1 MTKYV
6 KISVLARETAKK
18 VCRGREQWIRY
29 LDVASRLY
37 KYPFE
42 DQLLIYAQRP
52 DATACASLEMWN
64 ERMFCWV
71 NRGAKGIA
79 LIDGESERPKLRYVF
94 DVSDVHKARRIGKDP
109 FIWHLR
115 EEHKEV
121 VLAELEH
128 IYGSTNDALPFE
140 NRIYEIVERI
150 AEDFYEE
157 AVDEVIDEAANSF
170 LEDLDGDAVAVRFRE
185 MLVQS
190 VSYTILKRCGC
201 DMTEFLDDFT
211 FDYIHEFNT
220 LRTLS
225 VLGSTTSEL
234 CEPVLIRIGRTIA
247 RYDRELLHNKSVAK
261 ENKSTERVIREED
274 FVIGIDSNTG
284 DWFIY
289 DNVTTSNICYCDSEE
304 HAKEHIRWM
313 VANNQFYKTERAVA
327 RHESDIRKE
336 RGLSDSQSDIFGA
349 GRNNADEIRSVAEE
363 LSEKP
368 QEGDLHGTSFER
380 RTADTLPGDTG
391 TGRGEVRGADT
402 EVVEEPNRDGG
413 TETEQS
419 DAVDE
424 RDEPDLSAGGG
435 DRSKGTGLSVAE
447 LEQYAPPAG
456 SPYRQMDLFSLMSE
470 QVGNIAMAQA
480 EMPSERFLFGTI
492 TAGQI
497 EEILRTGGGKENS
510 RKRIYHKYQTGK
522 TPEEMAAFLQ
532 KEYGETGK
540 GFQLGGEQ
548 ISVWF
553 NKDGMYAAHG
563 TSAFEHTE
571 AHLSWSAVESVIRGQ
586 IEAGSYIDSNEAY
599 LADQFVR
606 KELADMLFFYFRDS
620 VGTFPEELGISG
632 YNYPGEH
639 EYIVD
644 MLTQED
650 EVRKVIAQMDRTI
663 QRVEKGELEYRF
675 RLAKDPKELR
685 DDLADLL
692 NERVEFPLSEEVNVV
707 TEDFITADEI
717 DHTLSKG
724 SGFVHGSFRIYDF
737 YHQEHTLKE
746 AADFLKNEY
755 GTGGASHALAGS
767 GHSYKDY
774 DAKGI
779 KLSKGSIF
787 TPDAEVLL
795 SWQVVAKRIG
805 KLIKEDRYLTPAAK
819 EKYIQYKQEQKE
831 KALQQAKEELGSVK
845 DTPEMEESVPVSE
858 SDILQET
865 ESQSPIQSPSD
876 ISAENYVISDME
888 LGVGTA
894 KEKFQRNVEAIR
906 TLETIESEKRPATN
920 EEQEVL
926 SKYVGWG
933 GLADAFDETKS
944 AWAKEYAELKPLL
957 SEEEYISAR
966 ESTLNAH
973 YTSPVIIQEIYRTLQ
988 RMGFTKGNLLEPS
1001 MGIGNFF
1008 GMLPETM
1015 RESHLY
1021 GVELDGL
1028 TGRIARLL
1036 YPKAN
1041 ITVDG
1046 YEKTTFPNDFFDAA
1060 VGNVPFGQYKVADKK
1075 YDKYNFLIHDYF
1087 FGKTLDQ
1094 VRPGGVIAFITSKGT
1109 MDKENPK
1116 VRKYIAQRAELLG
1129 AVRLPN
1135 TAFKANA
1142 GTEVT
1147 SDILF
1152 LQKRDRIVDI
1162 EPDWVHLSQDENGIA
1177 MNSYFVEHPEMVV
1190 GSMEMVSGPYGMEST
1205 CVPDDSLPFDEQLQ
1219 KSLSF
1224 IEGSYEEIELEE
1236 LNEELTAEVIPAVP
1250 EVKNFSYALID
1261 DRLYY
1266 RENSLMRPVEASE
1279 GMLERIKGMVAIR
1292 DCTQELIRLQLED
1305 YPDEQIHSRQKQ
1317 LNDLYDSFAKDYGRI
1332 YSKTNKRAFHQD
1344 SSYCLLCSLEKQ
1356 DEEGNFLG
1364 KADMFT
1370 KRTIKKAEVVTSV
1383 DTASEALA
1391 VSLAEKAA
1399 IDFEYMSELSGK
1411 DEDTLI
1417 DELTGIIFKNPL
1429 SEEWETADAYL
1440 SGNVRSKL
1448 EAAETFAKNEPM
1460 YVVNA
1465 EALKRVQPREL
1476 DASEIE
1482 VRIGATWIEPRFIED
1497 FMREVFETPEHL
1509 LNRDVTKIQ
1518 YSDVTGQWNVKGKNA
1533 DYGNSLVNMTY
1544 GTSRRN
1550 AYQILEDSLNL
1561 KDSRVYDTVIEDGKE
1576 RRVLNKKETTIAA
1589 QKQDAMREAFRDWV
1603 FRDMDR
1609 RNELVSKYNVLFNS
1623 TRPRE
1628 YDGSHLKFP
1637 GMTPDIELKGYQK
1650 NAVAHVLYG
1659 NNTLLAHCVGA
1670 GKTFEMVAAAMES
1683 KRLGLCQKSLFVV
1696 PNHLTEQWAS
1706 DFLRLYPGANIL
1718 AATKKDFQPANRKK
1732 FCSRIAT
1739 GDYDA
1744 VIIGHSQFEKIPLSA
1759 ERQTSI
1765 IERQIAE
1772 ITQSIEEIKAEQGER
1787 YTIKQMEKMRKTLQT
1802 RLDKLNDTSR
1812 KDDVVTFEQL
1822 GVDRLFVDE
1831 SHYYKNL
1838 FLHTKMRN
1846 VAGIAQSEA
1855 QKPSDM
1861 FAKCQYLDELTGGKG
1876 ITFAT
1881 GTPISNSMT
1890 ELYTNMR
1897 YLQYDTLQRMG
1908 LGHFDSWAS
1917 SFGETQTAI
1926 ELAPEGTGYRA
1937 KTRFAKFYNLP
1948 ELIALFKE
1956 CADIQTPDMLNL
1968 PIPKAEYENVVLQP
1982 SEHQK
1987 EMVASLAERAEA
1999 VRDRRVEPHEDN
2011 MLKITNDGRKLAL
2024 DQRLINPLLPDEEHS
2039 KVNVLVQKA
2048 YEIWDRTK
2056 VDKSAQLI
2064 FCDLSTPKTVGK
2076 TIAGDGNDM
2085 LEAEVF
2091 DDVYHDIKRKLVN
2104 RGVPEEEIAFI
2115 HEANTELRK
2124 TELFGKVRSGQV
2136 RFLIGSTQKM
2146 GAGTNVQD
2154 RLVALHHLDVPWR
2167 PSDIEQQE
2175 GRILRQGNRN
2185 DTVSIFRYV
2194 TEGTFDSYSWQVIEN
2209 KQKFISQIM
2218 TSKSPVRSCEDVDE
2232 AALTYAEVKALATGN
2247 PYIKEKMDLDIQ
2259 VSRLKLM
2266 KANHTSQIYRLEDNI
2281 AKNYPK
2287 QIEVLQERIRGFQT
2301 DMETV
2306 RKNLPA
2312 DKDNFSMKVGNRIF
2326 TDKKEAGTAIL
2337 AMCQEMDSLQQTVE
2351 IGEYAGMK
2359 MKVTFDSFN
2368 RKFVMSLKGELS
2380 HNFELGS
2387 DAFGNITRLHNVLD
2401 GMAGE
2406 LSESETKLNNV
2417 THQLETAK
2425 MEVQK
2430 PFPAEE
2436 ELKENMERLAE
2447 LDALLNMDEK
2457 DETPVLENEPTV
2469 TPLGEWLLE
2478 HLLPEFMEEYEMT
2491 EERAR
2496 EVLLDALPEEESEV
2510 VCFSSEQNAESLDS
2524 EEMQKQMSEYM
2535 DGDFYAIPVSDTEY
2549 LIAPKVEQ
2557 DSVIYLRSILSQ
2569 LGDSVLSSPA
2579 MKSHAAYEY
2588 DSGTNRMKPFD
2599 HMRILR
2605 GLCAV
2610 GEERHIYHA
2619 QSREPTETR
2628 TSNLAQVH

>member
-140 NRIYEIVERI
+140 NRIYEIAERI

-201 DMTEFLDDFT
+201 DMTEFADDLT

-247 RYDRELLHNKSVAK
+247 RYDRALLQNRRYIGNHN
-261 ENKSTERVIREED
+261 
-274 FVIGIDSNTG
+274 
-284 DWFIY
+284 
-289 DNVTTSNICYCDSEE
+289 
-304 HAKEHIRWM
+304 H
-313 VANNQFYKTERAVA
+313 TERAVA
-327 RHESDIRKE
+327 GHESDIRKE
-336 RGLSDSQSDIFGA
+336 WRLSDSESDTFGA
-349 GRNNADEIRSVAEE
+349 RRNVADEIRSVAEE

-368 QEGDLHGTSFER
+368 QEGDLHGTSSER

-391 TGRGEVRGADT
+391 TGRGEVRGVDT
-402 EVVEEPNRDGG
+402 AVVEEPDRDGG
-413 TETEQS
+413 TETERS
-419 DAVDE
+419 AAVDE

-435 DRSKGTGLSVAE
+435 DRSEGTGLSVAE
-447 LEQYAPPAG
+447 LEQYEPPAD

-480 EMPSERFLFGTI
+480 EMPSDRFLFGTI

-497 EEILRTGGGKENS
+497 EEILRTGGGKKNS

-522 TPEEMAAFLQ
+522 TPEEMADFLQ

-563 TSAFEHTE
+563 TSAFEDTE
-571 AHLSWSAVESVIRGQ
+571 VHLSWSVVESVIRGQ
-586 IEAGSYIDSNEAY
+586 IEAGSYIDSKEAY

-620 VGTFPEELGISG
+620 VGTFPEELGIRG

-644 MLTQED
+644 MLAKEY

-675 RLAKDPKELR
+675 RLAKDPQELR

-692 NERVEFPLSEEVNVV
+692 NERVEFPLPEDINVV

-724 SGFVHGSFRIYDF
+724 SGFVHGNFRIYDF

-755 GTGGASHALAGS
+755 GTGGTSHALAGS
-767 GHSYKDY
+767 DRSFKDY

-779 KLSKGSIF
+779 KLRKGSIM

-795 SWQVVAKRIG
+795 SWNVVAKRIE
-805 KLIKEDRYLTPAAK
+805 KLMKEDRYLTPAAK
-819 EKYIQYKQEQKE
+819 EKYTQYKQEQKE
-831 KALQQAKEELGSVK
+831 KALQQAKEELDEVIGE
-845 DTPEMEESVPVSE
+845 PEVLLENNASE
-858 SDILQET
+858 
-865 ESQSPIQSPSD
+865 D

-888 LGVGTA
+888 LGVGTT

-944 AWAKEYAELKPLL
+944 AWAKEYAELKTLL

-1021 GVELDGL
+1021 GVELDSL

-1046 YEKTTFPNDFFDAA
+1046 YEKTAFPNDFFDAA

-1205 CVPDDSLPFDEQLQ
+1205 CVPDDSLPFEEQLQ

-1236 LNEELTAEVIPAVP
+1236 LNEELIAEVIPAVP

-1305 YPDEQIHSRQKQ
+1305 YQDEQIHSRQKQ

-1411 DEDTLI
+1411 DKDTLI

-1440 SGNVRSKL
+1440 SGNVRNKL

-1460 YVVNA
+1460 YAVNV

-1509 LNRDVTKIQ
+1509 LNRDVIKIQ

-1533 DYGNSLVNMTY
+1533 DFGNALVNMTY

-1576 RRVLNKKETTIAA
+1576 KRVLNKKETTIAA

-1609 RNELVSKYNVLFNS
+1609 RNELVGKYNVLFNS

-1744 VIIGHSQFEKIPLSA
+1744 VIIRHSQFEKIPLSA
-1759 ERQTSI
+1759 ERQTAI

-1855 QKPSDM
+1855 QKSSDM

-1999 VRDRRVEPHEDN
+1999 VRDRSVEPHEDN

-2039 KVNVLVQKA
+2039 KVNALVQKA

-2056 VDKSAQLI
+2056 ADKSAQLI
-2064 FCDLSTPKTVGK
+2064 FCDLSTPKIVGK
-2076 TIAGDGNDM
+2076 TTAADGEKIV
-2085 LEAEVF
+2085 EAEVF

-2104 RGVPEEEIAFI
+2104 RGVSEEEIAFI

-2287 QIEVLQERIRGFQT
+2287 QIEILQERIRGFQT

-2337 AMCQEMDSLQQTVE
+2337 AMCQEMDSLQQMVE

-2401 GMAGE
+2401 GMAGK
-2406 LSESETKLNNV
+2406 LSEAETKLNNV

-2436 ELKENMERLAE
+2436 ELKEKMERLAE

-2457 DETPVLENEPTV
+2457 GGTPVLENEPTV

-2510 VCFSSEQNAESLDS
+2510 VCFSSEQNAESFDS
-2524 EEMQKQMSEYM
+2524 NEMQKQMAEYM

-2619 QSREPTETR
+2619 RSREPTETR

>member
-140 NRIYEIVERI
+140 NRIYEIAERI

-201 DMTEFLDDFT
+201 DMTEFADDLT

-247 RYDRELLHNKSVAK
+247 RYDRALLQNRRYIGNHN
-261 ENKSTERVIREED
+261 
-274 FVIGIDSNTG
+274 
-284 DWFIY
+284 
-289 DNVTTSNICYCDSEE
+289 
-304 HAKEHIRWM
+304 H
-313 VANNQFYKTERAVA
+313 TERAVA
-327 RHESDIRKE
+327 GHESDIRKE
-336 RGLSDSQSDIFGA
+336 WRLSDSESDTFGA
-349 GRNNADEIRSVAEE
+349 RRNVADEIRSVAEE

-368 QEGDLHGTSFER
+368 QEGDLHGTSSER

-391 TGRGEVRGADT
+391 TGRGEVRGVDT
-402 EVVEEPNRDGG
+402 AVVEEPDRDGG
-413 TETEQS
+413 TETERS
-419 DAVDE
+419 AAVDE

-435 DRSKGTGLSVAE
+435 DRSEGTGLSVAE
-447 LEQYAPPAG
+447 LEQYEPPAD

-480 EMPSERFLFGTI
+480 EMPSDRFLFGTI

-497 EEILRTGGGKENS
+497 EEILRTGGGKKNS

-522 TPEEMAAFLQ
+522 TPEEMADFLQ

-563 TSAFEHTE
+563 TSAFEDTE
-571 AHLSWSAVESVIRGQ
+571 VHLSWSVVESVIRGQ
-586 IEAGSYIDSNEAY
+586 IEAGSYIDSKEAY

-620 VGTFPEELGISG
+620 VGTFPEELGIRG

-644 MLTQED
+644 MLAKEY

-675 RLAKDPKELR
+675 RLAKDPQELR

-692 NERVEFPLSEEVNVV
+692 NERVEFPLPEDINVV

-724 SGFVHGSFRIYDF
+724 SGFVHGNFRIYDF

-755 GTGGASHALAGS
+755 GTGGTSHALAGS
-767 GHSYKDY
+767 DRSFKDY

-779 KLSKGSIF
+779 KLRKGSIM

-795 SWQVVAKRIG
+795 SWNVVAKRIE
-805 KLIKEDRYLTPAAK
+805 KLMKEDRYLTPAAK
-819 EKYIQYKQEQKE
+819 EKYTQYKQEQKE
-831 KALQQAKEELGSVK
+831 KALQQAKEELDEVIGE
-845 DTPEMEESVPVSE
+845 PEVLLENNASE
-858 SDILQET
+858 
-865 ESQSPIQSPSD
+865 D

-888 LGVGTA
+888 LGVGTT

-944 AWAKEYAELKPLL
+944 AWAKEYAELKTLL

-1021 GVELDGL
+1021 GVELDSL

-1046 YEKTTFPNDFFDAA
+1046 YEKTAFPNDFFDAA

-1205 CVPDDSLPFDEQLQ
+1205 CVPDDSLPFEEQLQ

-1236 LNEELTAEVIPAVP
+1236 LNEELIAEVIPAVP

-1279 GMLERIKGMVAIR
+1279 GMLERIQGMVAIR

-1305 YPDEQIHSRQKQ
+1305 YQDEQIHSRQKQ

-1411 DEDTLI
+1411 DKDTLI

-1440 SGNVRSKL
+1440 SGNVRNKL

-1460 YVVNA
+1460 YAVNV

-1509 LNRDVTKIQ
+1509 LNRDVIKIQ

-1533 DYGNSLVNMTY
+1533 DFGNALVNMTY

-1576 RRVLNKKETTIAA
+1576 KRVLNKKETTIAA

-1609 RNELVSKYNVLFNS
+1609 RNELVGKYNVLFNS

-1759 ERQTSI
+1759 ERQTAI

-1855 QKPSDM
+1855 QKSSDM

-1999 VRDRRVEPHEDN
+1999 VRDRSVEPHEDN

-2039 KVNVLVQKA
+2039 KVNALVQKA

-2056 VDKSAQLI
+2056 ADKSAQLI
-2064 FCDLSTPKTVGK
+2064 FCDLSTPKIVGK
-2076 TIAGDGNDM
+2076 TTAADGEKIV
-2085 LEAEVF
+2085 EAEVF

-2104 RGVPEEEIAFI
+2104 RGVSEEEIAFI

-2337 AMCQEMDSLQQTVE
+2337 AMCQEMDSLQQMVE

-2401 GMAGE
+2401 GMAGK
-2406 LSESETKLNNV
+2406 LSEAETKLNNV

-2436 ELKENMERLAE
+2436 ELKEKMERLAE

-2457 DETPVLENEPTV
+2457 GGTPVLENEPTV

-2510 VCFSSEQNAESLDS
+2510 VCFSSEQNAESFDS
-2524 EEMQKQMSEYM
+2524 NEMQKQMAEYM

-2619 QSREPTETR
+2619 RSREPTETR

>member
-1 MTKYV
+1 MTKYI

-94 DVSDVHKARRIGKDP
+94 DVSDVHKAKRIGKDP

-128 IYGSTNDALPFE
+128 IYGSTNASLSFE
-140 NRIYEIVERI
+140 NRIYEIAERI

-201 DMTEFLDDFT
+201 DMTEFADDFT

-247 RYDRELLHNKSVAK
+247 RYDRALLQN
-261 ENKSTERVIREED
+261 RR
-274 FVIGIDSNTG
+274 
-284 DWFIY
+284 Y
-289 DNVTTSNICYCDSEE
+289 TTNYN
-304 HAKEHIRWM
+304 H
-313 VANNQFYKTERAVA
+313 TERAVA
-327 RHESDIRKE
+327 GHESDIRKE

-349 GRNNADEIRSVAEE
+349 GRNDVDEIRSVAEE

-368 QEGDLHGTSFER
+368 QEGDLHGTSSER
-380 RTADTLPGDTG
+380 RTADTLSGDTG

-402 EVVEEPNRDGG
+402 AVVEEPDRDGR
-413 TETEQS
+413 TETERS
-419 DAVDE
+419 AAVDE

-435 DRSKGTGLSVAE
+435 DRSEGTGLSVDE
-447 LEQYAPPAG
+447 LEKYEPPAD

-480 EMPSERFLFGTI
+480 EMPSDRFLFGTI

-522 TPEEMAAFLQ
+522 TPEEMADFLQ

-586 IEAGSYIDSNEAY
+586 IEAGSYIDSNKAY

-606 KELADMLFFYFRDS
+606 KELADMLFFYYRDS
-620 VGTFPEELGISG
+620 VGAFPEKLGFDG
-632 YNYPGEH
+632 YDYPVQH
-639 EYIVD
+639 ERITD
-644 MLTQED
+644 MLSNGED
-650 EVRKVIAQMDRTI
+650 VQRIVEQMNQTLQQADAGEI
-663 QRVEKGELEYRF
+663 QYRF
-675 RLAKDPKELR
+675 RLTKDPKELR

-692 NERVEFPLSEEVNVV
+692 KEKVSYPLPEEVKVAV
-707 TEDFITADEI
+707 EDFITADEI
-717 DHTLSKG
+717 DHTLTRG
-724 SGFVHGSFRIYDF
+724 SGFEHGSFRIYDF

-755 GTGGASHALAGS
+755 GTGGTSHALAGS
-767 GHSYKDY
+767 DRSFKDY

-779 KLSKGSIF
+779 KLRKGSIM

-795 SWQVVAKRIG
+795 SWNIVAKRIE
-805 KLIKEDRYLTPAAK
+805 KLIKEDRYLSAEDK
-819 EKYIQYKQEQKE
+819 VKYAQYKQKQEE
-831 KALQQAKEELGSVK
+831 KALQQAKEELGTVA
-845 DTPEMEESVPVSE
+845 DETEIVSE
-858 SDILQET
+858 EMDNVADESEVVAKESDQDSDEQEIFS
-865 ESQSPIQSPSD
+865 ENNASED

-920 EEQEVL
+920 EEQEAL

-944 AWAKEYAELKPLL
+944 AWAKEYAELKILL

-973 YTSPVIIQEIYRTLQ
+973 YTSPVIIQGIYRTLQ

-1021 GVELDGL
+1021 GVELDSL

-1046 YEKTTFPNDFFDAA
+1046 YEKTAFPNDFFDAA

-1162 EPDWVHLSQDENGIA
+1162 EPDWVHLSQDENGVV
-1177 MNSYFVEHPEMVV
+1177 MNSYFMEHPEMVV

-1205 CVPDDSLPFDEQLQ
+1205 CVPDDSIPFEEQLQ

-1236 LNEELTAEVIPAVP
+1236 LNEELTAEVVPAVP

-1266 RENSLMRPVEASE
+1266 RENSLMRPVEASG

-1292 DCTQELIRLQLED
+1292 DCTRELIRLQLED

-1370 KRTIKKAEVVTSV
+1370 KRTIKKAEVVNSV

-1411 DEDTLI
+1411 DKDTLI

-1440 SGNVRSKL
+1440 SGNVRNKL

-1460 YVVNA
+1460 YAVNV

-1509 LNRDVTKIQ
+1509 LNRDVIKIQ

-1533 DYGNSLVNMTY
+1533 DFGNALVNMTY

-1576 RRVLNKKETTIAA
+1576 KRVLNKKETTIAA

-1623 TRPRE
+1623 NRPRE

-1718 AATKKDFQPANRKK
+1718 AATRKDFQPANRKK

-1759 ERQTSI
+1759 ERQTAI

-1855 QKPSDM
+1855 QKSSDM

-1999 VRDRRVEPHEDN
+1999 VRDRSVEPHEDN

-2039 KVNVLVQKA
+2039 KVNALVQKA

-2056 VDKSAQLI
+2056 ADKSAQLI
-2064 FCDLSTPKTVGK
+2064 FCDLSTPKIVGK
-2076 TIAGDGNDM
+2076 TTAADGEKIV
-2085 LEAEVF
+2085 EAEVF
-2091 DDVYHDIKRKLVN
+2091 DDVYHDIKRKLMN

-2281 AKNYPK
+2281 VKNYPK
-2287 QIEVLQERIRGFQT
+2287 QIEILQERIRGFQT

-2351 IGEYAGMK
+2351 IGEYAGMR

-2401 GMAGE
+2401 GMAGK
-2406 LSESETKLNNV
+2406 LSEAETKLNNV
-2417 THQLETAK
+2417 IHQLETAK

-2436 ELKENMERLAE
+2436 GLKEKMERLAE

-2457 DETPVLENEPTV
+2457 GETPVLENEPMV

-2588 DSGTNRMKPFD
+2588 DSGTNRMKLFD

-2619 QSREPTETR
+2619 KSREPTETR
-2628 TSNLAQVH
+2628 TSNLVQVH

>member
-1 MTKYV
+1 MTKYI

-79 LIDGESERPKLRYVF
+79 LIDGEGERPKLRYVF
-94 DVSDVHKARRIGKDP
+94 DVSDVHKAKRIGKDP

-121 VLAELEH
+121 VLIELEH

-140 NRIYEIVERI
+140 YRIYEIAERI

-201 DMTEFLDDFT
+201 DMTEFDDEFT

-247 RYDRELLHNKSVAK
+247 RYDRALLQNRRYTTNHN
-261 ENKSTERVIREED
+261 
-274 FVIGIDSNTG
+274 
-284 DWFIY
+284 
-289 DNVTTSNICYCDSEE
+289 
-304 HAKEHIRWM
+304 H
-313 VANNQFYKTERAVA
+313 TERAVA
-327 RHESDIRKE
+327 GHESDIRKE
-336 RGLSDSQSDIFGA
+336 RGLSDSQSDTFGA
-349 GRNNADEIRSVAEE
+349 GRNDVDEIRSVAEE

-368 QEGDLHGTSFER
+368 QEGDLHGTSSER
-380 RTADTLPGDTG
+380 RTANTLSGDTG

-402 EVVEEPNRDGG
+402 AVVEEPDRDGG
-413 TETEQS
+413 TETERS
-419 DAVDE
+419 AAVDE

-435 DRSKGTGLSVAE
+435 DRSEGTGLSVAE
-447 LEQYAPPAG
+447 LEQYEPPADR
-456 SPYRQMDLFSLMSE
+456 PYRQMDLFSLRSE

-480 EMPSERFLFGTI
+480 EMPSDRFLFGTI

-586 IEAGSYIDSNEAY
+586 IEAGNYIDSNEAY

-606 KELADMLFFYFRDS
+606 KELADMLFFYYRDS
-620 VGTFPEELGISG
+620 VGAFPEKLGFDG
-632 YNYPGEH
+632 YDYPVQH
-639 EYIVD
+639 ERITD
-644 MLTQED
+644 MLSNGED
-650 EVRKVIAQMDRTI
+650 VQRIVEQMDQTLQQVDAGEI
-663 QRVEKGELEYRF
+663 QYRF
-675 RLAKDPKELR
+675 RLIKDPKELR

-692 NERVEFPLSEEVNVV
+692 KEKVSYPLPEEVKVAV
-707 TEDFITADEI
+707 EDFITADEI
-717 DHTLSKG
+717 DHTLTRG
-724 SGFVHGSFRIYDF
+724 SGFEHGSFRIYDF

-755 GTGGASHALAGS
+755 GTGGTSHALAGS
-767 GHSYKDY
+767 DRSFKDY
-774 DAKGI
+774 DTKGI
-779 KLSKGSIF
+779 KLRKGSIM

-795 SWQVVAKRIG
+795 SWNIVAKRIE
-805 KLIKEDRYLTPAAK
+805 KLMKEDRYLSAEDKVKYAK
-819 EKYIQYKQEQKE
+819 YKQKQEE
-831 KALQQAKEELGSVK
+831 KALQQAKEELGSAV
-845 DTPEMEESVPVSE
+845 D
-858 SDILQET
+858 ET
-865 ESQSPIQSPSD
+865 ESQSPIQNQSD

-944 AWAKEYAELKPLL
+944 AWAKEYAELKTLL

-973 YTSPVIIQEIYRTLQ
+973 YTSPEIIQGIYRTLQ
-988 RMGFTKGNLLEPS
+988 RIGFTKGNLLEPS

-1021 GVELDGL
+1021 GVELDNL

-1036 YPKAN
+1036 YPEAN

-1046 YEKTTFPNDFFDAA
+1046 YEKTSFPNDFFDAA

-1205 CVPDDSLPFDEQLQ
+1205 CVPDDSLPFEEQLQ

-1236 LNEELTAEVIPAVP
+1236 LNEELIAEVIPAVP

-1292 DCTQELIRLQLED
+1292 DCTRELIRLQLED

-1332 YSKTNKRAFHQD
+1332 YSQTNKRAFHQD

-1399 IDFEYMSELSGK
+1399 IDFKYMSELSGK

-1440 SGNVRSKL
+1440 SGNVRNKL

-1460 YVVNA
+1460 YAVNV

-1509 LNRDVTKIQ
+1509 LNRDVIKIQ

-1533 DYGNSLVNMTY
+1533 DFGNALVNMTY

-1576 RRVLNKKETTIAA
+1576 KRVLNKKETTIAA

-1637 GMTPDIELKGYQK
+1637 GMTPDIELKDYQK

-1670 GKTFEMVAAAMES
+1670 GKTFEMVADAMES

-1759 ERQTSI
+1759 ERQTAI

-1855 QKPSDM
+1855 QKSSDM

-1982 SEHQK
+1982 SEQQK

-2039 KVNVLVQKA
+2039 KVNALVQKA

-2056 VDKSAQLI
+2056 ADKSAQLI
-2064 FCDLSTPKTVGK
+2064 FCDLSTPKIVGK
-2076 TIAGDGNDM
+2076 TTAGDGNDM

-2337 AMCQEMDSLQQTVE
+2337 AMCQEMDSLQQMVE

-2368 RKFVMSLKGELS
+2368 RKFVMNLKGELS

-2401 GMAGE
+2401 GMAGK
-2406 LSESETKLNNV
+2406 LSEAETKLNNV

-2430 PFPAEE
+2430 PFSAEE
-2436 ELKENMERLAE
+2436 ELKEKMERLAE

-2457 DETPVLENEPTV
+2457 GETPVLENEPTV

-2569 LGDSVLSSPA
+2569 LGDSVLSSSA

-2605 GLCAV
+2605 GFCAV
-2610 GEERHIYHA
+2610 GEEKHIYHVK
-2619 QSREPTETR
+2619 SREPTETR

>member
-1 MTKYV
+1 MTKYI

-79 LIDGESERPKLRYVF
+79 LIDGEGERPKLRYVF
-94 DVSDVHKARRIGKDP
+94 DVSDVHKAKRIGKDP

-121 VLAELEH
+121 VLIELEH

-140 NRIYEIVERI
+140 CRIYEIAERI

-201 DMTEFLDDFT
+201 DMTEFDDEFT

-247 RYDRELLHNKSVAK
+247 RYDRALLQNRRYTTNHN
-261 ENKSTERVIREED
+261 
-274 FVIGIDSNTG
+274 
-284 DWFIY
+284 
-289 DNVTTSNICYCDSEE
+289 
-304 HAKEHIRWM
+304 H
-313 VANNQFYKTERAVA
+313 TERAVA
-327 RHESDIRKE
+327 GHESDIRKE
-336 RGLSDSQSDIFGA
+336 RGLSDSQSDTFGA
-349 GRNNADEIRSVAEE
+349 GRNDVDEIRSVAEE

-368 QEGDLHGTSFER
+368 QEGDLHGTSSER
-380 RTADTLPGDTG
+380 RTANTLSGDTG

-402 EVVEEPNRDGG
+402 AVVEEPDRDGG
-413 TETEQS
+413 TETERS
-419 DAVDE
+419 AAVDE

-435 DRSKGTGLSVAE
+435 DRSEGTGLSVAE
-447 LEQYAPPAG
+447 LEQYEPPAD

-480 EMPSERFLFGTI
+480 EMPSDRFLFGTI

-522 TPEEMAAFLQ
+522 TPEEMTVFLQ

-586 IEAGSYIDSNEAY
+586 IEAGNYIDSNEAY

-606 KELADMLFFYFRDS
+606 KELADMLFFYYRDS
-620 VGTFPEELGISG
+620 VGAFPEKLGFDG
-632 YNYPGEH
+632 YDYPVQH
-639 EYIVD
+639 ERITD
-644 MLTQED
+644 MLSNGED
-650 EVRKVIAQMDRTI
+650 IQRIVEQMDQTLQQVDAGEI
-663 QRVEKGELEYRF
+663 QYRF
-675 RLAKDPKELR
+675 RLIKDPKELR

-692 NERVEFPLSEEVNVV
+692 KEKFSYPLPEEVKVAV
-707 TEDFITADEI
+707 EDFITADEI
-717 DHTLSKG
+717 DHTLTRG
-724 SGFVHGSFRIYDF
+724 SGFEHGSFRIYDF

-755 GTGGASHALAGS
+755 GTGGTSHALAGS
-767 GHSYKDY
+767 DRSFKDY
-774 DAKGI
+774 DTKGI
-779 KLSKGSIF
+779 KLRKGSIM

-795 SWQVVAKRIG
+795 SWNIVAKRIE
-805 KLIKEDRYLTPAAK
+805 KLMKEDRYLSAEDKVKYAK
-819 EKYIQYKQEQKE
+819 YKQKQEE
-831 KALQQAKEELGSVK
+831 KALQQAKEELGSAV
-845 DTPEMEESVPVSE
+845 D
-858 SDILQET
+858 ET
-865 ESQSPIQSPSD
+865 ESQSPIQNQSD

-944 AWAKEYAELKPLL
+944 AWAKEYAELKTLL

-973 YTSPVIIQEIYRTLQ
+973 YTSPEIIQGIYRTLQ
-988 RMGFTKGNLLEPS
+988 RIGFTKGNLLEPS

-1021 GVELDGL
+1021 GVELDNL

-1036 YPKAN
+1036 YPEAN

-1046 YEKTTFPNDFFDAA
+1046 YEKTSFPNDFFDAA

-1162 EPDWVHLSQDENGIA
+1162 EPDWVHLSQDENGIS

-1205 CVPDDSLPFDEQLQ
+1205 CVPDDSLPFEEQLQ

-1236 LNEELTAEVIPAVP
+1236 LNEELIAEVIPAVP

-1279 GMLERIKGMVAIR
+1279 GMLERIQGMVAIR
-1292 DCTQELIRLQLED
+1292 DCTRELIRLQLED
-1305 YPDEQIHSRQKQ
+1305 YPDEQIHFRQKQ
-1317 LNDLYDSFAKDYGRI
+1317 LNDLYDSFVKDYGRI
-1332 YSKTNKRAFHQD
+1332 YSQTNKRAFHQD

-1399 IDFEYMSELSGK
+1399 IDFKYMSELSGK

-1440 SGNVRSKL
+1440 SGNVRNKL

-1460 YVVNA
+1460 YAVNV

-1509 LNRDVTKIQ
+1509 LNRDVIKIQ

-1533 DYGNSLVNMTY
+1533 DFGNALVNMTY

-1576 RRVLNKKETTIAA
+1576 KRVLNKKETTIAA

-1637 GMTPDIELKGYQK
+1637 GMTPDIELKDYQK

-1670 GKTFEMVAAAMES
+1670 GKTFEMVADAMES

-1759 ERQTSI
+1759 ERQTAI

-1802 RLDKLNDTSR
+1802 RLDKLNDSSR

-1855 QKPSDM
+1855 QKSSDM

-1999 VRDRRVEPHEDN
+1999 VRDRSVEPHEDN

-2039 KVNVLVQKA
+2039 KVNALVQKA

-2056 VDKSAQLI
+2056 ADKSAQLI
-2064 FCDLSTPKTVGK
+2064 FCDLSTPKNVGK
-2076 TIAGDGNDM
+2076 TTAADGEKIV
-2085 LEAEVF
+2085 EAEVF
-2091 DDVYHDIKRKLVN
+2091 DDVYHDIKRKLMN

-2287 QIEVLQERIRGFQT
+2287 QIEVLQERIRGFQA

-2337 AMCQEMDSLQQTVE
+2337 AMCQEMDSLQQMVE
-2351 IGEYAGMK
+2351 IGEYAGMR

-2406 LSESETKLNNV
+2406 LSEAETKLNNV

-2425 MEVQK
+2425 LEVQK

-2436 ELKENMERLAE
+2436 ELKEKMERLAE

-2457 DETPVLENEPTV
+2457 GETPVLENEPTV

-2510 VCFSSEQNAESLDS
+2510 VCFSSEQNTENFDS

>member
-1 MTKYV
+1 MTKYI

-121 VLAELEH
+121 VFAELEH

-140 NRIYEIVERI
+140 YRIYEIAERI

-201 DMTEFLDDFT
+201 DMTEFADDFT

-247 RYDRELLHNKSVAK
+247 RYDRALLKNRRYTGNHN
-261 ENKSTERVIREED
+261 
-274 FVIGIDSNTG
+274 
-284 DWFIY
+284 
-289 DNVTTSNICYCDSEE
+289 
-304 HAKEHIRWM
+304 H
-313 VANNQFYKTERAVA
+313 TERAVA
-327 RHESDIRKE
+327 GHESDIRKE
-336 RGLSDSQSDIFGA
+336 RGLSDSQSDTFRA

-368 QEGDLHGTSFER
+368 QEGDLHGTSSER

-402 EVVEEPNRDGG
+402 EDVEEPDRDGG
-413 TETEQS
+413 NETERS
-419 DAVDE
+419 AAVDE
-424 RDEPDLSAGGG
+424 KDEPDLSAGGG
-435 DRSKGTGLSVAE
+435 DRSEGTGLSVAE
-447 LEQYAPPAG
+447 LEQYEPPAD

-480 EMPSERFLFGTI
+480 EMPSDRFLFGTI

-510 RKRIYHKYQTGK
+510 RKRIYHKYQIGK
-522 TPEEMAAFLQ
+522 TPEEMTAFLQ

-586 IEAGSYIDSNEAY
+586 IEAGNYIDSNEAY
-599 LADQFVR
+599 LAEQFVR

-644 MLTQED
+644 MLAKED

-675 RLAKDPKELR
+675 RLAKDPQELR
-685 DDLADLL
+685 DDLADFL
-692 NERVEFPLSEEVNVV
+692 NERVEFPLPKEVNVV

-717 DHTLSKG
+717 DHTLTRG

-746 AADFLKNEY
+746 TADFLKNEY

-767 GHSYKDY
+767 DHSYKDY

-831 KALQQAKEELGSVK
+831 KALQQAKEELDEVI
-845 DTPEMEESVPVSE
+845 DEPEILSENNVSE
-858 SDILQET
+858 
-865 ESQSPIQSPSD
+865 D

-944 AWAKEYAELKPLL
+944 AWAKEYAELKNLL

-973 YTSPVIIQEIYRTLQ
+973 YTSPVIIQGIYRTLQ

-1021 GVELDGL
+1021 GVELDSL

-1046 YEKTTFPNDFFDAA
+1046 YEKTAFPNDFFDAA

-1135 TAFKANA
+1135 TAFKVNA

-1224 IEGSYEEIELEE
+1224 VKGSYEEIELEE
-1236 LNEELTAEVIPAVP
+1236 LNEELTVEVIPAVP
-1250 EVKNFSYALID
+1250 EVKNFSYALIN

-1292 DCTQELIRLQLED
+1292 DCTRELIRLQLED

-1332 YSKTNKRAFHQD
+1332 FSKTNKRAFHQD

-1411 DEDTLI
+1411 DKDTLI

-1440 SGNVRSKL
+1440 SGNVRNKL

-1460 YVVNA
+1460 YAVNV

-1482 VRIGATWIEPRFIED
+1482 VRIGATWIEPRSIED

-1509 LNRDVTKIQ
+1509 LNRDVIKIQ

-1533 DYGNSLVNMTY
+1533 DFGNALVNMTY

-1576 RRVLNKKETTIAA
+1576 KRVLNKKETTIAA

-1759 ERQTSI
+1759 ERQTAI

-1855 QKPSDM
+1855 QKSSDM

-1897 YLQYDTLQRMG
+1897 YLQYDMLQRMG

-2039 KVNVLVQKA
+2039 KVNALVQKA

-2056 VDKSAQLI
+2056 ADKSAQLI
-2064 FCDLSTPKTVGK
+2064 FCDLSTPKIVGK
-2076 TIAGDGNDM
+2076 TTAADGEKIV
-2085 LEAEVF
+2085 EAEVF
-2091 DDVYHDIKRKLVN
+2091 DDVYHDIAL
-2104 RGVPEEEIAFI
+2104 GFGLSDSAF
-2115 HEANTELRK
+2115 
-2124 TELFGKVRSGQV
+2124 S
-2136 RFLIGSTQKM
+2136 
-2146 GAGTNVQD
+2146 
-2154 RLVALHHLDVPWR
+2154 
-2167 PSDIEQQE
+2167 
-2175 GRILRQGNRN
+2175 IL
-2185 DTVSIFRYV
+2185 
-2194 TEGTFDSYSWQVIEN
+2194 
-2209 KQKFISQIM
+2209 
-2218 TSKSPVRSCEDVDE
+2218 
-2232 AALTYAEVKALATGN
+2232 
-2247 PYIKEKMDLDIQ
+2247 
-2259 VSRLKLM
+2259 
-2266 KANHTSQIYRLEDNI
+2266 
-2281 AKNYPK
+2281 
-2287 QIEVLQERIRGFQT
+2287 
-2301 DMETV
+2301 
-2306 RKNLPA
+2306 
-2312 DKDNFSMKVGNRIF
+2312 
-2326 TDKKEAGTAIL
+2326 
-2337 AMCQEMDSLQQTVE
+2337 
-2351 IGEYAGMK
+2351 
-2359 MKVTFDSFN
+2359 
-2368 RKFVMSLKGELS
+2368 
-2380 HNFELGS
+2380 
-2387 DAFGNITRLHNVLD
+2387 
-2401 GMAGE
+2401 
-2406 LSESETKLNNV
+2406 
-2417 THQLETAK
+2417 
-2425 MEVQK
+2425 
-2430 PFPAEE
+2430 
-2436 ELKENMERLAE
+2436 
-2447 LDALLNMDEK
+2447 
-2457 DETPVLENEPTV
+2457 
-2469 TPLGEWLLE
+2469 
-2478 HLLPEFMEEYEMT
+2478 
-2491 EERAR
+2491 
-2496 EVLLDALPEEESEV
+2496 
-2510 VCFSSEQNAESLDS
+2510 
-2524 EEMQKQMSEYM
+2524 
-2535 DGDFYAIPVSDTEY
+2535 YAICGCTGRRDCLYS
-2549 LIAPKVEQ
+2549 
-2557 DSVIYLRSILSQ
+2557 
-2569 LGDSVLSSPA
+2569 
-2579 MKSHAAYEY
+2579 
-2588 DSGTNRMKPFD
+2588 
-2599 HMRILR
+2599 
-2605 GLCAV
+2605 
-2610 GEERHIYHA
+2610 
-2619 QSREPTETR
+2619 
-2628 TSNLAQVH
+2628 

>member
-1 MTKYV
+1 MTKYI

-140 NRIYEIVERI
+140 NRIYEIAERI

-201 DMTEFLDDFT
+201 DMTEFADDLT

-247 RYDRELLHNKSVAK
+247 RYDRALLQN
-261 ENKSTERVIREED
+261 RRY
-274 FVIGIDSNTG
+274 IGN
-284 DWFIY
+284 Y
-289 DNVTTSNICYCDSEE
+289 N
-304 HAKEHIRWM
+304 H
-313 VANNQFYKTERAVA
+313 TERAVA
-327 RHESDIRKE
+327 GHESDIRKE
-336 RGLSDSQSDIFGA
+336 RRLSDSESDTFGA
-349 GRNNADEIRSVAEE
+349 GRNVADEIRSVAEE

-368 QEGDLHGTSFER
+368 QEGDLHGTSSER

-480 EMPSERFLFGTI
+480 EMPSDRFLFGTI
-492 TAGQI
+492 TAEQI

-510 RKRIYHKYQTGK
+510 RKRIYHKYQIGK
-522 TPEEMAAFLQ
+522 TPEEMTAFLQ

-540 GFQLGGEQ
+540 GFQFGGEQ

-553 NKDGMYAAHG
+553 NQDGMYAAHG

-571 AHLSWSAVESVIRGQ
+571 LHLSWSAVESVIRGQ

-599 LADQFVR
+599 LAEQFVR

-644 MLTQED
+644 MLAKED
-650 EVRKVIAQMDRTI
+650 EVRKVITEMDRTI

-675 RLAKDPKELR
+675 RLAKDPQELR

-692 NERVEFPLSEEVNVV
+692 NEKVEFLLPEEVNVV

-767 GHSYKDY
+767 DRSFKDY

-831 KALQQAKEELGSVK
+831 KALQQAKEELDEVIGE
-845 DTPEMEESVPVSE
+845 PEVLLENNALEN
-858 SDILQET
+858 
-865 ESQSPIQSPSD
+865 

-894 KEKFQRNVEAIR
+894 KEKFQRNVEAIC
-906 TLETIESEKRPATN
+906 TLETIESEKRLATN

-944 AWAKEYAELKPLL
+944 AWAKEYAELKTLL

-1021 GVELDGL
+1021 GVELDSL
-1028 TGRIARLL
+1028 TGRIARLI

-1046 YEKTTFPNDFFDAA
+1046 YEKTAFPNDFFDAA

-1205 CVPDDSLPFDEQLQ
+1205 CVPDDSLPFEEQLQ

-1266 RENSLMRPVEASE
+1266 RENSLMRPVEAFE
-1279 GMLERIKGMVAIR
+1279 GMIERIKGMVAIR
-1292 DCTQELIRLQLED
+1292 DCTRELIRLQLED

-1332 YSKTNKRAFHQD
+1332 FSKTNKRAFHQD
-1344 SSYCLLCSLEKQ
+1344 SSYCLICSLEKQ

-1370 KRTIKKAEVVTSV
+1370 KRTIKKAEVVNSV

-1411 DEDTLI
+1411 DKDTLI

-1440 SGNVRSKL
+1440 SGNVRNKL

-1460 YVVNA
+1460 YAVNV

-1509 LNRDVTKIQ
+1509 LNRDVIKIQ

-1533 DYGNSLVNMTY
+1533 DFGNSLVNMTY

-1576 RRVLNKKETTIAA
+1576 KRVLNKKETTIAA

-1759 ERQTSI
+1759 ERQTAI

-1855 QKPSDM
+1855 QKSSDM

-1926 ELAPEGTGYRA
+1926 ELAPEGYT
-1937 KTRFAKFYNLP
+1937 
-1948 ELIALFKE
+1948 
-1956 CADIQTPDMLNL
+1956 
-1968 PIPKAEYENVVLQP
+1968 
-1982 SEHQK
+1982 
-1987 EMVASLAERAEA
+1987 
-1999 VRDRRVEPHEDN
+1999 
-2011 MLKITNDGRKLAL
+2011 
-2024 DQRLINPLLPDEEHS
+2024 
-2039 KVNVLVQKA
+2039 
-2048 YEIWDRTK
+2048 
-2056 VDKSAQLI
+2056 
-2064 FCDLSTPKTVGK
+2064 
-2076 TIAGDGNDM
+2076 
-2085 LEAEVF
+2085 
-2091 DDVYHDIKRKLVN
+2091 
-2104 RGVPEEEIAFI
+2104 
-2115 HEANTELRK
+2115 
-2124 TELFGKVRSGQV
+2124 
-2136 RFLIGSTQKM
+2136 LIG
-2146 GAGTNVQD
+2146 
-2154 RLVALHHLDVPWR
+2154 R
-2167 PSDIEQQE
+2167 
-2175 GRILRQGNRN
+2175 
-2185 DTVSIFRYV
+2185 
-2194 TEGTFDSYSWQVIEN
+2194 
-2209 KQKFISQIM
+2209 
-2218 TSKSPVRSCEDVDE
+2218 
-2232 AALTYAEVKALATGN
+2232 
-2247 PYIKEKMDLDIQ
+2247 
-2259 VSRLKLM
+2259 
-2266 KANHTSQIYRLEDNI
+2266 
-2281 AKNYPK
+2281 
-2287 QIEVLQERIRGFQT
+2287 
-2301 DMETV
+2301 
-2306 RKNLPA
+2306 
-2312 DKDNFSMKVGNRIF
+2312 
-2326 TDKKEAGTAIL
+2326 
-2337 AMCQEMDSLQQTVE
+2337 
-2351 IGEYAGMK
+2351 
-2359 MKVTFDSFN
+2359 
-2368 RKFVMSLKGELS
+2368 
-2380 HNFELGS
+2380 
-2387 DAFGNITRLHNVLD
+2387 
-2401 GMAGE
+2401 
-2406 LSESETKLNNV
+2406 
-2417 THQLETAK
+2417 
-2425 MEVQK
+2425 
-2430 PFPAEE
+2430 
-2436 ELKENMERLAE
+2436 
-2447 LDALLNMDEK
+2447 
-2457 DETPVLENEPTV
+2457 
-2469 TPLGEWLLE
+2469 
-2478 HLLPEFMEEYEMT
+2478 
-2491 EERAR
+2491 
-2496 EVLLDALPEEESEV
+2496 
-2510 VCFSSEQNAESLDS
+2510 
-2524 EEMQKQMSEYM
+2524 
-2535 DGDFYAIPVSDTEY
+2535 
-2549 LIAPKVEQ
+2549 
-2557 DSVIYLRSILSQ
+2557 
-2569 LGDSVLSSPA
+2569 
-2579 MKSHAAYEY
+2579 
-2588 DSGTNRMKPFD
+2588 
-2599 HMRILR
+2599 
-2605 GLCAV
+2605 
-2610 GEERHIYHA
+2610 
-2619 QSREPTETR
+2619 
-2628 TSNLAQVH
+2628 

>member
-140 NRIYEIVERI
+140 NRIYEIAERI

-201 DMTEFLDDFT
+201 DMTEFADDFT

-247 RYDRELLHNKSVAK
+247 RYDRALLQNRTYTGNHN
-261 ENKSTERVIREED
+261 
-274 FVIGIDSNTG
+274 
-284 DWFIY
+284 
-289 DNVTTSNICYCDSEE
+289 
-304 HAKEHIRWM
+304 H
-313 VANNQFYKTERAVA
+313 TERAVA
-327 RHESDIRKE
+327 GHESDIRKE
-336 RGLSDSQSDIFGA
+336 RRLSDSESDTFGA
-349 GRNNADEIRSVAEE
+349 GRNDADEIRSVAEE

-368 QEGDLHGTSFER
+368 QEGDLHGTSSEW
-380 RTADTLPGDTG
+380 RTDDTLHGDTG
-391 TGRGEVRGADT
+391 TGRGEVRGVDT
-402 EVVEEPNRDGG
+402 EIDEEPDHDGG
-413 TETEQS
+413 TETARS
-419 DAVDE
+419 AAVDE

-435 DRSKGTGLSVAE
+435 DRSEGTGLSVAE
-447 LEQYAPPAG
+447 LEQYEPPAD

-480 EMPSERFLFGTI
+480 EMPSDRFLFGAI
-492 TAGQI
+492 TVEQI
-497 EEILRTGGGKENS
+497 EEILRTGGGKKNS

-522 TPEEMAAFLQ
+522 TPEEMADFLQ

-553 NKDGMYAAHG
+553 NKGGMYAAHG
-563 TSAFEHTE
+563 TSALEHTE
-571 AHLSWSAVESVIRGQ
+571 VHLSWSAVESVIRGQ

-599 LADQFVR
+599 LAEQFVR

-620 VGTFPEELGISG
+620 VGAFPEKLGFDG
-632 YNYPGEH
+632 YDYPVQH
-639 EYIVD
+639 ERITD
-644 MLTQED
+644 MLSNGED
-650 EVRKVIAQMDRTI
+650 VQRIVEQMDQTLQQVDAGEI
-663 QRVEKGELEYRF
+663 QYRF
-675 RLAKDPKELR
+675 RLIKDPKELR

-692 NERVEFPLSEEVNVV
+692 NEKVSYPLPEEVKVAV
-707 TEDFITADEI
+707 EDFITADEI
-717 DHTLSKG
+717 DHTLTRG

-746 AADFLKNEY
+746 TADFLKNEY

-767 GHSYKDY
+767 DHSYKDY

-819 EKYIQYKQEQKE
+819 EKYTQYKQEQKE
-831 KALQQAKEELGSVK
+831 KALQQAKEELDEVIGE
-845 DTPEMEESVPVSE
+845 PEVLLENNVSE
-858 SDILQET
+858 
-865 ESQSPIQSPSD
+865 D

-944 AWAKEYAELKPLL
+944 AWAKEYAELKTLL

-988 RMGFTKGNLLEPS
+988 RIGFTKGNLLEPS

-1021 GVELDGL
+1021 GVELDSL

-1075 YDKYNFLIHDYF
+1075 YDKFNFLIHDYF

-1094 VRPGGVIAFITSKGT
+1094 VRPGGVIAFVTSKGT

-1205 CVPDDSLPFDEQLQ
+1205 CVPDDSLPFEEQLQ

-1224 IEGSYEEIELEE
+1224 VKGSYEEIELEE
-1236 LNEELTAEVIPAVP
+1236 LNEELTVEVIPAVP
-1250 EVKNFSYALID
+1250 EVKNFSYALIN

-1509 LNRDVTKIQ
+1509 LNRDVIKIQ

-1550 AYQILEDSLNL
+1550 AYQILKDSLNL

-1576 RRVLNKKETTIAA
+1576 KRVLNKKETTIAA

-1637 GMTPDIELKGYQK
+1637 GMTPDIELKDYQK

-1759 ERQTSI
+1759 ERQTAI

-1855 QKPSDM
+1855 QKSSDM

-1926 ELAPEGTGYRA
+1926 ELAPEETGYRA

-1999 VRDRRVEPHEDN
+1999 VRDRSVEPHEDN

-2039 KVNVLVQKA
+2039 KVNALVQKA

-2056 VDKSAQLI
+2056 ADKSAQLI
-2064 FCDLSTPKTVGK
+2064 FCDLSTPKIVGK

-2091 DDVYHDIKRKLVN
+2091 DDVYHDIKRKLMN

-2167 PSDIEQQE
+2167 PSDV
-2175 GRILRQGNRN
+2175 GRILRTFKIKKN
-2185 DTVSIFRYV
+2185 VEV
-2194 TEGTFDSYSWQVIEN
+2194 T
-2209 KQKFISQIM
+2209 
-2218 TSKSPVRSCEDVDE
+2218 
-2232 AALTYAEVKALATGN
+2232 
-2247 PYIKEKMDLDIQ
+2247 
-2259 VSRLKLM
+2259 
-2266 KANHTSQIYRLEDNI
+2266 DNGKI
-2281 AKNYPK
+2281 
-2287 QIEVLQERIRGFQT
+2287 II
-2301 DMETV
+2301 
-2306 RKNLPA
+2306 
-2312 DKDNFSMKVGNRIF
+2312 
-2326 TDKKEAGTAIL
+2326 
-2337 AMCQEMDSLQQTVE
+2337 
-2351 IGEYAGMK
+2351 
-2359 MKVTFDSFN
+2359 
-2368 RKFVMSLKGELS
+2368 
-2380 HNFELGS
+2380 
-2387 DAFGNITRLHNVLD
+2387 
-2401 GMAGE
+2401 
-2406 LSESETKLNNV
+2406 
-2417 THQLETAK
+2417 
-2425 MEVQK
+2425 
-2430 PFPAEE
+2430 
-2436 ELKENMERLAE
+2436 
-2447 LDALLNMDEK
+2447 
-2457 DETPVLENEPTV
+2457 
-2469 TPLGEWLLE
+2469 
-2478 HLLPEFMEEYEMT
+2478 
-2491 EERAR
+2491 
-2496 EVLLDALPEEESEV
+2496 
-2510 VCFSSEQNAESLDS
+2510 
-2524 EEMQKQMSEYM
+2524 
-2535 DGDFYAIPVSDTEY
+2535 
-2549 LIAPKVEQ
+2549 
-2557 DSVIYLRSILSQ
+2557 
-2569 LGDSVLSSPA
+2569 
-2579 MKSHAAYEY
+2579 
-2588 DSGTNRMKPFD
+2588 
-2599 HMRILR
+2599 
-2605 GLCAV
+2605 
-2610 GEERHIYHA
+2610 
-2619 QSREPTETR
+2619 
-2628 TSNLAQVH
+2628 

>member
-37 KYPFE
+37 KYHFE

-140 NRIYEIVERI
+140 NRIYEIAERI

-157 AVDEVIDEAANSF
+157 AVDEVIEEAANSF

-201 DMTEFLDDFT
+201 DMTQFADDLT

-247 RYDRELLHNKSVAK
+247 RYDRALLQNRRH
-261 ENKSTERVIREED
+261 T
-274 FVIGIDSNTG
+274 
-284 DWFIY
+284 
-289 DNVTTSNICYCDSEE
+289 
-304 HAKEHIRWM
+304 
-313 VANNQFYKTERAVA
+313 ANNNHIERAVA
-327 RHESDIRKE
+327 GHESDIRKE
-336 RGLSDSQSDIFGA
+336 RGPSDSQSDTFGA

-368 QEGDLHGTSFER
+368 QEGDLHGTSSER
-380 RTADTLPGDTG
+380 RTDDTLHGDTG
-391 TGRGEVRGADT
+391 TGRGEVRGVDT
-402 EVVEEPNRDGG
+402 AVVEEPDRDEG
-413 TETEQS
+413 TETERS
-419 DAVDE
+419 AAVDE

-435 DRSKGTGLSVAE
+435 DRSEGTGLSVAE
-447 LEQYAPPAG
+447 LEQYEPPAD

-480 EMPSERFLFGTI
+480 EMPSDRFLFGTI

-522 TPEEMAAFLQ
+522 TPEEMTAFLQ

-571 AHLSWSAVESVIRGQ
+571 VHLSWSAVESVIRGQ

-599 LADQFVR
+599 LAEQFVR
-606 KELADMLFFYFRDS
+606 KELADMLFFYYRDS
-620 VGTFPEELGISG
+620 VGAFPEKLGFDG
-632 YNYPGEH
+632 YDYPVQH
-639 EYIVD
+639 ERITD
-644 MLTQED
+644 MLSNGED
-650 EVRKVIAQMDRTI
+650 IQRIVEQMDQTLQQVDAGEI
-663 QRVEKGELEYRF
+663 QYRF
-675 RLAKDPKELR
+675 RLIKDPKELR

-692 NERVEFPLSEEVNVV
+692 KEKVSYPLPEEVKVAV
-707 TEDFITADEI
+707 EDFITADEI
-717 DHTLSKG
+717 DHTLTRG
-724 SGFVHGSFRIYDF
+724 SGFEHGSFRIYDF

-746 AADFLKNEY
+746 TADFLKNEY
-755 GTGGASHALAGS
+755 GTGGTSHALAGS
-767 GHSYKDY
+767 DRSFKDY

-779 KLSKGSIF
+779 KLRKGSIM

-795 SWQVVAKRIG
+795 SWNVVAKRIE
-805 KLIKEDRYLTPAAK
+805 KLMKEDRYLSAEDK
-819 EKYIQYKQEQKE
+819 VKYARYKQKQEE
-831 KALQQAKEELGSVK
+831 KALQQAKEELGTVADETEIVSEEMETLSEK
-845 DTPEMEESVPVSE
+845 DISPLEESVPVSE

-865 ESQSPIQSPSD
+865 ESQSPIQNQLD
-876 ISAENYVISDME
+876 ISAQNYVISDME

-944 AWAKEYAELKPLL
+944 AWAKEYAELKTLL

-966 ESTLNAH
+966 ESTLNAY

-988 RMGFTKGNLLEPS
+988 RMGFKKGNLLEPS

-1021 GVELDGL
+1021 GVELDSL

-1046 YEKTTFPNDFFDAA
+1046 YEKTAFPNDFFDAA

-1162 EPDWVHLSQDENGIA
+1162 EPDWVHLSQDKNGIA

-1205 CVPDDSLPFDEQLQ
+1205 CVPDDSLPFEEQLQ

-1224 IEGSYEEIELEE
+1224 VKGSYEEIELEE
-1236 LNEELTAEVIPAVP
+1236 LNEELTVEVIPAVP
-1250 EVKNFSYALID
+1250 EMKNFSYALIN

-1440 SGNVRSKL
+1440 SGNVRNKL
-1448 EAAETFAKNEPM
+1448 EVAETFAKNEPM
-1460 YVVNA
+1460 YAVNV

-1509 LNRDVTKIQ
+1509 LNRDVIKIQ

-1533 DYGNSLVNMTY
+1533 DFGNALVNMTY

-1576 RRVLNKKETTIAA
+1576 KRVLNKKETTIAA

-1718 AATKKDFQPANRKK
+1718 AATRKDFQPANRKK

-1759 ERQTSI
+1759 ERQTAI

-1802 RLDKLNDTSR
+1802 RLDKLNDSSR

-1855 QKPSDM
+1855 QKSSDM

-1999 VRDRRVEPHEDN
+1999 VRDRSVEPHEDN

-2039 KVNVLVQKA
+2039 KVNALVQKA

-2056 VDKSAQLI
+2056 ADKSAQLI
-2064 FCDLSTPKTVGK
+2064 FCDLSTPKIVGK
-2076 TIAGDGNDM
+2076 TTAADGEKIV
-2085 LEAEVF
+2085 EAEVF
-2091 DDVYHDIKRKLVN
+2091 DDVYHDIKRKLMN

-2281 AKNYPK
+2281 TKNYPK
-2287 QIEVLQERIRGFQT
+2287 QIEILQERIRGFQT

-2387 DAFGNITRLHNVLD
+2387 DAFGNITRLHNVLA

-2406 LSESETKLNNV
+2406 LSEAETKLNNV

-2436 ELKENMERLAE
+2436 ELKEKMERLAE

-2457 DETPVLENEPTV
+2457 GGTPVLENEPTV
-2469 TPLGEWLLE
+2469 THLGEWLLE

-2496 EVLLDALPEEESEV
+2496 EVLLDALPEEKSEV

-2549 LIAPKVEQ
+2549 LIVPKVEQ

-2619 QSREPTETR
+2619 RSREPTETR

>member
-1 MTKYV
+1 MTKYI

-140 NRIYEIVERI
+140 YRIYEIAERI

-201 DMTEFLDDFT
+201 DMTEFADNFT

-225 VLGSTTSEL
+225 VLGSITSEL

-247 RYDRELLHNKSVAK
+247 RYDRALLQNRRYTTNHN
-261 ENKSTERVIREED
+261 
-274 FVIGIDSNTG
+274 
-284 DWFIY
+284 
-289 DNVTTSNICYCDSEE
+289 
-304 HAKEHIRWM
+304 H
-313 VANNQFYKTERAVA
+313 TERAVA
-327 RHESDIRKE
+327 GHESGIRKE
-336 RGLSDSQSDIFGA
+336 RGLSDSQSDTFGA

-368 QEGDLHGTSFER
+368 QEGDLHGTSSER
-380 RTADTLPGDTG
+380 TTADTLPGDTG

-402 EVVEEPNRDGG
+402 EVVEEPDRDGG
-413 TETEQS
+413 TETERS
-419 DAVDE
+419 AAVDE

-435 DRSKGTGLSVAE
+435 DRSEGTGLSVAE
-447 LEQYAPPAG
+447 LEQYEPPAE
-456 SPYRQMDLFSLMSE
+456 SPYRQMDLVSLMSE
-470 QVGNIAMAQA
+470 QVGNIAMAHA
-480 EMPSERFLFGTI
+480 EMPSDRFLFGTI

-606 KELADMLFFYFRDS
+606 KELADMLFFYYRDS
-620 VGTFPEELGISG
+620 VGAFPEKLGFDG
-632 YNYPGEH
+632 YDYPVQH
-639 EYIVD
+639 ERITD
-644 MLTQED
+644 MLSNGED
-650 EVRKVIAQMDRTI
+650 VQRIVEQMDQTLQQVDAGEI
-663 QRVEKGELEYRF
+663 QYRF
-675 RLAKDPKELR
+675 RLIKDPKELR

-692 NERVEFPLSEEVNVV
+692 KEKVSYPLPEEVKVAV
-707 TEDFITADEI
+707 EDVITADEI
-717 DHTLSKG
+717 DHTLTRG
-724 SGFVHGSFRIYDF
+724 SGFEHGSFRIYDF

-755 GTGGASHALAGS
+755 GTGGTSHALAGS
-767 GHSYKDY
+767 DRSFKDY

-779 KLSKGSIF
+779 KLRKGSIM

-795 SWQVVAKRIG
+795 SWNIVAKRIE
-805 KLIKEDRYLTPAAK
+805 KLMKEDRYLSA
-819 EKYIQYKQEQKE
+819 EDRVKYAQYKQKQEE
-831 KALQQAKEELGSVK
+831 KALQQAKEELDGGENEPVVANQNAVGEELEVVEVEQNQEIEESEILSQNTELV
-845 DTPEMEESVPVSE
+845 DDISPLEESVPVSE

-865 ESQSPIQSPSD
+865 ESQSPIQNQLD

-944 AWAKEYAELKPLL
+944 VWAKEYAELKALL

-973 YTSPVIIQEIYRTLQ
+973 YTSPVIIQGIYRTLQ
-988 RMGFTKGNLLEPS
+988 RMGITKGNLLEPS

-1021 GVELDGL
+1021 GVELDSL

-1046 YEKTTFPNDFFDAA
+1046 YEKTAFPNDFFDAA

-1152 LQKRDRIVDI
+1152 LQKRDRIVDM

-1224 IEGSYEEIELEE
+1224 VEGSYEEIELEE

-1411 DEDTLI
+1411 DKDTLI

-1440 SGNVRSKL
+1440 SGNVRKKL

-1460 YVVNA
+1460 YAVNV

-1509 LNRDVTKIQ
+1509 LNRDVIKIQ

-1533 DYGNSLVNMTY
+1533 DYGNALVNMTY

-1576 RRVLNKKETTIAA
+1576 KRVLNKKETTIAA
-1589 QKQDAMREAFRDWV
+1589 QKQDAMREAFWDWV

-1759 ERQTSI
+1759 ERQTAI

-1855 QKPSDM
+1855 QKSSDM

-1987 EMVASLAERAEA
+1987 EMVTSLAERAEA

-2039 KVNVLVQKA
+2039 KVNALVQKA

-2056 VDKSAQLI
+2056 ADKSAQLI
-2064 FCDLSTPKTVGK
+2064 FCDLSTPKIVGK
-2076 TIAGDGNDM
+2076 TTAVDGDDM

-2287 QIEVLQERIRGFQT
+2287 QIEVLQERIRGFQA

-2387 DAFGNITRLHNVLD
+2387 DAFGSITRLHNVLD

-2406 LSESETKLNNV
+2406 LSEAETKLNNV

-2425 MEVQK
+2425 LEVQK

-2436 ELKENMERLAE
+2436 ELKEKMERLAE

-2457 DETPVLENEPTV
+2457 GETPVLENEPMV

-2569 LGDSVLSSPA
+2569 LGDTVLSSPA

-2619 QSREPTETR
+2619 RSREPTEAR

>member
-1 MTKYV
+1 MTKYI

-140 NRIYEIVERI
+140 NRIYEIAERI

-157 AVDEVIDEAANSF
+157 AVDEVIEEAANSF
-170 LEDLDGDAVAVRFRE
+170 LEDLDGDAVAVRVRE

-201 DMTEFLDDFT
+201 DMTEFADDLT

-247 RYDRELLHNKSVAK
+247 RYDRALLQNRRYIGNHN
-261 ENKSTERVIREED
+261 
-274 FVIGIDSNTG
+274 
-284 DWFIY
+284 
-289 DNVTTSNICYCDSEE
+289 
-304 HAKEHIRWM
+304 H
-313 VANNQFYKTERAVA
+313 TERAVA
-327 RHESDIRKE
+327 GHESDIRKE
-336 RGLSDSQSDIFGA
+336 RRLSDSESDTFGA
-349 GRNNADEIRSVAEE
+349 GRNVADEIRSVAEE

-368 QEGDLHGTSFER
+368 QEGDLHGTSSER

-391 TGRGEVRGADT
+391 TGRGEVRGVDT
-402 EVVEEPNRDGG
+402 AVVEEPDRDGG
-413 TETEQS
+413 TETERS
-419 DAVDE
+419 AAVDE

-435 DRSKGTGLSVAE
+435 DRSEGTGLSVAE
-447 LEQYAPPAG
+447 LEQYEPPAD

-480 EMPSERFLFGTI
+480 EMPSDRFLFGTI
-492 TAGQI
+492 TAEQI

-510 RKRIYHKYQTGK
+510 RKRIYHKYQIGK
-522 TPEEMAAFLQ
+522 TPEEMTAFLQ

-540 GFQLGGEQ
+540 GFQFGGEQ

-553 NKDGMYAAHG
+553 NQDGMYAAHG

-571 AHLSWSAVESVIRGQ
+571 VHLSWSAVESVIHGQ
-586 IEAGSYIDSNEAY
+586 IEAGSYIDSKEAY

-606 KELADMLFFYFRDS
+606 NELADMLFFYFRDS

-663 QRVEKGELEYRF
+663 QRAEKGELEYRF
-675 RLAKDPKELR
+675 RLAKDPQELR

-692 NERVEFPLSEEVNVV
+692 NERVEFPLPEDINVV

-724 SGFVHGSFRIYDF
+724 SGFVHGNFRIYDF

-746 AADFLKNEY
+746 TADFLKNEY

-767 GHSYKDY
+767 DHSYKDY

-805 KLIKEDRYLTPAAK
+805 KLIKEDRYLTPEAK
-819 EKYIQYKQEQKE
+819 EKYARYKQEQKE
-831 KALQQAKEELGSVK
+831 KALQQAKEELDGVI
-845 DTPEMEESVPVSE
+845 DEPETLLENNASE
-858 SDILQET
+858 
-865 ESQSPIQSPSD
+865 D

-944 AWAKEYAELKPLL
+944 AWAKEYAELKTLL

-1021 GVELDGL
+1021 GVELDSL

-1205 CVPDDSLPFDEQLQ
+1205 CVPDDSLPFEEQLQ

-1236 LNEELTAEVIPAVP
+1236 LNEELIAEVIPAVP

-1279 GMLERIKGMVAIR
+1279 GMLERIQGMVAIR

-1305 YPDEQIHSRQKQ
+1305 YQDEQIHSRQKQ

-1411 DEDTLI
+1411 GEDTLI

-1440 SGNVRSKL
+1440 SGNVRNKL

-1460 YVVNA
+1460 YAVNV

-1509 LNRDVTKIQ
+1509 LNRDVIKIQ

-1576 RRVLNKKETTIAA
+1576 KRVLNKKETTIAA
-1589 QKQDAMREAFRDWV
+1589 QKQDAMRETFRDWV

-1637 GMTPDIELKGYQK
+1637 GMTPDIELKDYQK

-1759 ERQTSI
+1759 ERQTAI

-1855 QKPSDM
+1855 QKSSDM

-1999 VRDRRVEPHEDN
+1999 VRDRRVEPYEDN

-2039 KVNVLVQKA
+2039 KVNALVQKA

-2056 VDKSAQLI
+2056 ADKSAQLI
-2064 FCDLSTPKTVGK
+2064 FCDLSTPKNVGK
-2076 TIAGDGNDM
+2076 TTAADGEKIV
-2085 LEAEVF
+2085 EAEVF
-2091 DDVYHDIKRKLVN
+2091 DDVYHDIKRKLMN

-2287 QIEVLQERIRGFQT
+2287 QIEILQERIRGFQT

-2312 DKDNFSMKVGNRIF
+2312 DKENFSMKVGNRIF

-2337 AMCQEMDSLQQTVE
+2337 AMCQEMDSLQQMVE
-2351 IGEYAGMK
+2351 IGEYAGMR

-2387 DAFGNITRLHNVLD
+2387 DAFGNITRLHNVLG

-2406 LSESETKLNNV
+2406 LSEAETKLNNV

-2436 ELKENMERLAE
+2436 ELKEKMERLAE
-2447 LDALLNMDEK
+2447 LDVLLNMDEK
-2457 DETPVLENEPTV
+2457 GETPVLENEPTV

-2619 QSREPTETR
+2619 RSREPTETR

>member
-1 MTKYV
+1 MTKYI

-140 NRIYEIVERI
+140 YRIYEIAERI

-201 DMTEFLDDFT
+201 DMTEFADNFT

-225 VLGSTTSEL
+225 VLGSITSEL

-247 RYDRELLHNKSVAK
+247 RYDRALLQNRRYTTNHN
-261 ENKSTERVIREED
+261 
-274 FVIGIDSNTG
+274 
-284 DWFIY
+284 
-289 DNVTTSNICYCDSEE
+289 
-304 HAKEHIRWM
+304 H
-313 VANNQFYKTERAVA
+313 TERAVA
-327 RHESDIRKE
+327 GHESGIRKE
-336 RGLSDSQSDIFGA
+336 RGLSDSQSDTFGA

-368 QEGDLHGTSFER
+368 QEGDLHGTSSER
-380 RTADTLPGDTG
+380 TTADTLSGDTG

-402 EVVEEPNRDGG
+402 EVVEEPDRDGG
-413 TETEQS
+413 TETERS
-419 DAVDE
+419 AAVDE

-435 DRSKGTGLSVAE
+435 DRSEGTGLSVAE
-447 LEQYAPPAG
+447 LEQYEPPAE

-470 QVGNIAMAQA
+470 QVGNIAMAHA
-480 EMPSERFLFGTI
+480 EMPSDRFLFGTI

-606 KELADMLFFYFRDS
+606 KELADMLFFYYRDS
-620 VGTFPEELGISG
+620 VGAFPEKLGFDG
-632 YNYPGEH
+632 YDYPVQH
-639 EYIVD
+639 ERITD
-644 MLTQED
+644 MLSNGED
-650 EVRKVIAQMDRTI
+650 VQRIVEQMDQTLQQVDAGEI
-663 QRVEKGELEYRF
+663 QYRF
-675 RLAKDPKELR
+675 RLIKDPKELR

-692 NERVEFPLSEEVNVV
+692 KEKVSYPLPEEVKVAV
-707 TEDFITADEI
+707 EDVITADEI
-717 DHTLSKG
+717 DHTLTRG
-724 SGFVHGSFRIYDF
+724 SGFEHGSFRIYDF

-755 GTGGASHALAGS
+755 GTGGTSHALAGS
-767 GHSYKDY
+767 DRSFKDY

-779 KLSKGSIF
+779 KLRKGSIM

-795 SWQVVAKRIG
+795 SWNIVAKRIE
-805 KLIKEDRYLTPAAK
+805 KLMKEDRYLSA
-819 EKYIQYKQEQKE
+819 EDRVKYAQYKQKQEE
-831 KALQQAKEELGSVK
+831 KALQQAKEELDGGENEPVVANQNAVGEELEVVEVEQNQEIEESEILSQNTELV
-845 DTPEMEESVPVSE
+845 DDISPLEESVPVSE

-865 ESQSPIQSPSD
+865 ESQSPIQNQLD

-944 AWAKEYAELKPLL
+944 VWAKEYAELKALL

-973 YTSPVIIQEIYRTLQ
+973 YTSPVIIQGIYRTLQ
-988 RMGFTKGNLLEPS
+988 RMGITKGNLLEPS

-1021 GVELDGL
+1021 GVELDSL

-1046 YEKTTFPNDFFDAA
+1046 YEKTAFPNDFFDAA

-1152 LQKRDRIVDI
+1152 LQKRDRIVDM

-1224 IEGSYEEIELEE
+1224 VEGSYEEIELEE

-1411 DEDTLI
+1411 DKDTLI

-1440 SGNVRSKL
+1440 SGNVRKKL

-1460 YVVNA
+1460 YAVNV

-1509 LNRDVTKIQ
+1509 LNRDVIKIQ

-1533 DYGNSLVNMTY
+1533 DYGNALVNMTY

-1576 RRVLNKKETTIAA
+1576 KRVLNKKETTIAA

-1759 ERQTSI
+1759 ERQTAI

-1855 QKPSDM
+1855 QKSSDM

-1987 EMVASLAERAEA
+1987 EMVTSLAERAEA

-2039 KVNVLVQKA
+2039 KVNALVQKA

-2056 VDKSAQLI
+2056 ADKSAQLI
-2064 FCDLSTPKTVGK
+2064 FCDLSTPKIVGK
-2076 TIAGDGNDM
+2076 TTAVDGDDM

-2287 QIEVLQERIRGFQT
+2287 QIEVLQERIRGFQA

-2337 AMCQEMDSLQQTVE
+2337 AMCQEMDSLQQMVE
-2351 IGEYAGMK
+2351 IGEYAGMR

-2387 DAFGNITRLHNVLD
+2387 DAFGSITRLHNVLD

-2406 LSESETKLNNV
+2406 LSEAETKLNNV

-2425 MEVQK
+2425 LEVQK

-2436 ELKENMERLAE
+2436 ELKEKMERLAE

-2457 DETPVLENEPTV
+2457 GETPVLENELMV

-2569 LGDSVLSSPA
+2569 LGDTVLSSPA

-2619 QSREPTETR
+2619 RSREPTEAR

>member
-1 MTKYV
+1 MTKYI

-140 NRIYEIVERI
+140 YRIYEIAERI

-201 DMTEFLDDFT
+201 DMTEFADNFT

-225 VLGSTTSEL
+225 VLGSITSEL

-247 RYDRELLHNKSVAK
+247 RYDRALLQNRRYTTNHN
-261 ENKSTERVIREED
+261 
-274 FVIGIDSNTG
+274 
-284 DWFIY
+284 
-289 DNVTTSNICYCDSEE
+289 
-304 HAKEHIRWM
+304 H
-313 VANNQFYKTERAVA
+313 TERAVA
-327 RHESDIRKE
+327 GHESGIRKE
-336 RGLSDSQSDIFGA
+336 RGLSDSQSDTFGA

-368 QEGDLHGTSFER
+368 QEGDLHGTSSER
-380 RTADTLPGDTG
+380 TTADTLSGDTG

-402 EVVEEPNRDGG
+402 EVVEEPDRDGG
-413 TETEQS
+413 TETERS
-419 DAVDE
+419 AAVDE

-435 DRSKGTGLSVAE
+435 DRSEGTGLSVAE
-447 LEQYAPPAG
+447 LEQYEPPAE

-470 QVGNIAMAQA
+470 QVGNIAMAHA
-480 EMPSERFLFGTI
+480 EMPSDRFLFGTI

-606 KELADMLFFYFRDS
+606 KELADMLFFYYRDS
-620 VGTFPEELGISG
+620 VGAFPEKLGFDG
-632 YNYPGEH
+632 YDYPVQH
-639 EYIVD
+639 ERITD
-644 MLTQED
+644 MLSNGED
-650 EVRKVIAQMDRTI
+650 VQRIVEQMDQTLQQVDAGEI
-663 QRVEKGELEYRF
+663 QYRF
-675 RLAKDPKELR
+675 RLIKDPKELR

-692 NERVEFPLSEEVNVV
+692 KEKVSYPLPEEVKVAV
-707 TEDFITADEI
+707 EDVITADEI
-717 DHTLSKG
+717 DHTLTRG
-724 SGFVHGSFRIYDF
+724 SGFEHGSFRIYDF

-755 GTGGASHALAGS
+755 GTGGTSHALAGS
-767 GHSYKDY
+767 DRSFKDY

-779 KLSKGSIF
+779 KLRKGSIM

-795 SWQVVAKRIG
+795 SWNIVAKRIE
-805 KLIKEDRYLTPAAK
+805 KLMKEDRYLSA
-819 EKYIQYKQEQKE
+819 EDRVKYAQYKQKQEE
-831 KALQQAKEELGSVK
+831 KALQQAKEELDGGENEPVVANQNAVGEELEVVEVEQNQEIEESEILSQNTELV
-845 DTPEMEESVPVSE
+845 DDISPLEESVPVSE

-865 ESQSPIQSPSD
+865 ESQSPIQNQLD

-944 AWAKEYAELKPLL
+944 VWAKEYAELKALL

-973 YTSPVIIQEIYRTLQ
+973 YTSPVIIQGIYRTLQ
-988 RMGFTKGNLLEPS
+988 RMGITKGNLLEPS

-1021 GVELDGL
+1021 GVELDSL

-1046 YEKTTFPNDFFDAA
+1046 YEKTAFPNDFFDAA

-1152 LQKRDRIVDI
+1152 LQKRDRIVDM

-1224 IEGSYEEIELEE
+1224 VEGSYEEIELEE

-1411 DEDTLI
+1411 DKDTLI

-1440 SGNVRSKL
+1440 SGNVRKKL

-1460 YVVNA
+1460 YAVNV

-1509 LNRDVTKIQ
+1509 LNRDVIKIQ

-1533 DYGNSLVNMTY
+1533 DYGNALVNMTY

-1576 RRVLNKKETTIAA
+1576 KRVLNKKETTIAA

-1759 ERQTSI
+1759 ERQTAI

-1855 QKPSDM
+1855 QKSSDM

-2039 KVNVLVQKA
+2039 KVNALVQKA

-2056 VDKSAQLI
+2056 ADKSAQLI
-2064 FCDLSTPKTVGK
+2064 FCDLSTPKIVGK
-2076 TIAGDGNDM
+2076 TTAVDGDDM

-2326 TDKKEAGTAIL
+2326 IDKKEAGTAIL
-2337 AMCQEMDSLQQTVE
+2337 AMCQEMDSLQQMVE
-2351 IGEYAGMK
+2351 IGEYAGMR

-2406 LSESETKLNNV
+2406 LSEAETKLNNV

-2425 MEVQK
+2425 LEVQK

-2436 ELKENMERLAE
+2436 ELKEKMERLAE

-2457 DETPVLENEPTV
+2457 GETPVLENEPMV

-2569 LGDSVLSSPA
+2569 LGDTVLSSPA

-2619 QSREPTETR
+2619 RSREPTEAR

>member
-1 MTKYV
+1 
-6 KISVLARETAKK
+6 
-18 VCRGREQWIRY
+18 
-29 LDVASRLY
+29 
-37 KYPFE
+37 
-42 DQLLIYAQRP
+42 
-52 DATACASLEMWN
+52 
-64 ERMFCWV
+64 
-71 NRGAKGIA
+71 
-79 LIDGESERPKLRYVF
+79 
-94 DVSDVHKARRIGKDP
+94 
-109 FIWHLR
+109 
-115 EEHKEV
+115 
-121 VLAELEH
+121 
-128 IYGSTNDALPFE
+128 
-140 NRIYEIVERI
+140 
-150 AEDFYEE
+150 
-157 AVDEVIDEAANSF
+157 
-170 LEDLDGDAVAVRFRE
+170 
-185 MLVQS
+185 
-190 VSYTILKRCGC
+190 
-201 DMTEFLDDFT
+201 
-211 FDYIHEFNT
+211 
-220 LRTLS
+220 
-225 VLGSTTSEL
+225 
-234 CEPVLIRIGRTIA
+234 
-247 RYDRELLHNKSVAK
+247 
-261 ENKSTERVIREED
+261 
-274 FVIGIDSNTG
+274 
-284 DWFIY
+284 
-289 DNVTTSNICYCDSEE
+289 
-304 HAKEHIRWM
+304 
-313 VANNQFYKTERAVA
+313 
-327 RHESDIRKE
+327 
-336 RGLSDSQSDIFGA
+336 
-349 GRNNADEIRSVAEE
+349 
-363 LSEKP
+363 
-368 QEGDLHGTSFER
+368 
-380 RTADTLPGDTG
+380 
-391 TGRGEVRGADT
+391 
-402 EVVEEPNRDGG
+402 
-413 TETEQS
+413 
-419 DAVDE
+419 
-424 RDEPDLSAGGG
+424 
-435 DRSKGTGLSVAE
+435 
-447 LEQYAPPAG
+447 
-456 SPYRQMDLFSLMSE
+456 
-470 QVGNIAMAQA
+470 
-480 EMPSERFLFGTI
+480 
-492 TAGQI
+492 
-497 EEILRTGGGKENS
+497 
-510 RKRIYHKYQTGK
+510 
-522 TPEEMAAFLQ
+522 
-532 KEYGETGK
+532 
-540 GFQLGGEQ
+540 
-548 ISVWF
+548 
-553 NKDGMYAAHG
+553 
-563 TSAFEHTE
+563 
-571 AHLSWSAVESVIRGQ
+571 
-586 IEAGSYIDSNEAY
+586 
-599 LADQFVR
+599 
-606 KELADMLFFYFRDS
+606 MLFFYYRDS
-620 VGTFPEELGISG
+620 VGVFPEKLGFDG
-632 YNYPGEH
+632 YDYPVQH
-639 EYIVD
+639 ERITD
-644 MLTQED
+644 MLSNGED
-650 EVRKVIAQMDRTI
+650 IQRIVEQMDQTLQQVDDGEI
-663 QRVEKGELEYRF
+663 QYRF
-675 RLAKDPKELR
+675 RLIKDPKELR

-692 NERVEFPLSEEVNVV
+692 KEKVSYPLPEKVKVAV
-707 TEDFITADEI
+707 EDFITADEI
-717 DHTLSKG
+717 DHTLTRG
-724 SGFVHGSFRIYDF
+724 SGFEHGSFRIYDF

-755 GTGGASHALAGS
+755 GTGGTSHALAGS
-767 GHSYKDY
+767 DRSFKDY

-779 KLSKGSIF
+779 KLRKGSIM

-795 SWQVVAKRIG
+795 SWNIVAKRIE
-805 KLIKEDRYLTPAAK
+805 KLMKEDRYLSAEDK
-819 EKYIQYKQEQKE
+819 VKYAQYKQKQEE
-831 KALQQAKEELGSVK
+831 KALQQAKEELETVADETEIVSE
-845 DTPEMEESVPVSE
+845 EMETLSEKDISPLEEAVPVSE
-858 SDILQET
+858 SDISQET
-865 ESQSPIQSPSD
+865 EIQLPIQSPSD
-876 ISAENYVISDME
+876 ISAKNYVISDME

-944 AWAKEYAELKPLL
+944 AWAKEYAELKTLL

-1021 GVELDGL
+1021 GVELDSL

-1046 YEKTTFPNDFFDAA
+1046 YEKTAFPNDFFDAA

-1135 TAFKANA
+1135 TVFKANA

-1162 EPDWVHLSQDENGIA
+1162 EPDWVHLSQDKNGMA

-1205 CVPDDSLPFDEQLQ
+1205 CVPDDSIPFEEQLQ

-1417 DELTGIIFKNPL
+1417 DELTSIIFKNPL

-1440 SGNVRSKL
+1440 SGNVRNKL

-1460 YVVNA
+1460 YAVNV

-1509 LNRDVTKIQ
+1509 LNRDVIKIQ
-1518 YSDVTGQWNVKGKNA
+1518 YSNVTGQWNVKGKNA
-1533 DYGNSLVNMTY
+1533 DFGNALVNMTY

-1576 RRVLNKKETTIAA
+1576 KRVLNKKETTIAA

-1759 ERQTSI
+1759 ERQTAI

-1855 QKPSDM
+1855 QKSSDM

-1982 SEHQK
+1982 SEQQK

-2039 KVNVLVQKA
+2039 KVNALVQKA

-2056 VDKSAQLI
+2056 ADKSAQLI
-2064 FCDLSTPKTVGK
+2064 FCDLSTPKIVGK
-2076 TIAGDGNDM
+2076 MTTADAEKIV
-2085 LEAEVF
+2085 EAEVF

-2306 RKNLPA
+2306 RKNLPV

-2351 IGEYAGMK
+2351 IGEYAGMR

-2387 DAFGNITRLHNVLD
+2387 DVFGNITRLHNVLD

-2406 LSESETKLNNV
+2406 LSEAETKLNNV

-2425 MEVQK
+2425 LEVQK
-2430 PFPAEE
+2430 PFPAKE
-2436 ELKENMERLAE
+2436 ELKEKMERLAE

-2457 DETPVLENEPTV
+2457 GETPVLENEPTV

-2510 VCFSSEQNAESLDS
+2510 VCFSSEQNAENFDS
-2524 EEMQKQMSEYM
+2524 EEMQKQMAEYM

-2557 DSVIYLRSILSQ
+2557 ESVIYLRSILSQ

-2610 GEERHIYHA
+2610 GEEKHIYHA
-2619 QSREPTETR
+2619 KSREPTETR

>member
-1 MTKYV
+1 MTKYI

-64 ERMFCWV
+64 ERMFCWI

-140 NRIYEIVERI
+140 NRIYEIAERI

-157 AVDEVIDEAANSF
+157 AVDEVIEEAANSF

-201 DMTEFLDDFT
+201 NMTEFADDFT

-220 LRTLS
+220 IRTLS

-247 RYDRELLHNKSVAK
+247 RYDRALLQNRTYTGNHN
-261 ENKSTERVIREED
+261 
-274 FVIGIDSNTG
+274 
-284 DWFIY
+284 
-289 DNVTTSNICYCDSEE
+289 
-304 HAKEHIRWM
+304 H
-313 VANNQFYKTERAVA
+313 TERAVA
-327 RHESDIRKE
+327 GHESDIRKE
-336 RGLSDSQSDIFGA
+336 RGLSDSQSDTFGA

-368 QEGDLHGTSFER
+368 QEGDLHGTSSER
-380 RTADTLPGDTG
+380 RTDDTLPGDTG
-391 TGRGEVRGADT
+391 TGRGEVRGVDT
-402 EVVEEPNRDGG
+402 AVVEEPDRDGG
-413 TETEQS
+413 TETERS
-419 DAVDE
+419 AAVDE
-424 RDEPDLSAGGG
+424 RDEPDLSTGGG
-435 DRSKGTGLSVAE
+435 DRSEGTGLSVAE
-447 LEQYAPPAG
+447 LEQYEPPAD

-480 EMPSERFLFGTI
+480 EMPSDRFLFGTI

-497 EEILRTGGGKENS
+497 EEILRTGGGKKNS

-553 NKDGMYAAHG
+553 NKGGMYAAHG
-563 TSAFEHTE
+563 TSALEHTE
-571 AHLSWSAVESVIRGQ
+571 VHLSWSAVESVIRGQ

-599 LADQFVR
+599 LAEQFVR
-606 KELADMLFFYFRDS
+606 KEFADMLFFYYRDS
-620 VGTFPEELGISG
+620 VGAFPEKLGVDG
-632 YNYPGEH
+632 YDYPVQH
-639 EYIVD
+639 ERITD
-644 MLTQED
+644 MLSNGED
-650 EVRKVIAQMDRTI
+650 VQRIVEQMNQTLQQADAGEI
-663 QRVEKGELEYRF
+663 QYRF
-675 RLAKDPKELR
+675 RLTKDPKELR

-692 NERVEFPLSEEVNVV
+692 NEKVSYPLPEEVKVAV
-707 TEDFITADEI
+707 DDFITADEI
-717 DHTLSKG
+717 DHTLARG
-724 SGFVHGSFRIYDF
+724 SGFEHGSFRIYDF
-737 YHQEHTLKE
+737 YQQEHTLKE

-767 GHSYKDY
+767 DRSFKDY

-779 KLSKGSIF
+779 KLRKGSIM

-795 SWQVVAKRIG
+795 SWNIVAKRIE
-805 KLIKEDRYLTPAAK
+805 KLMKEDRYLSAEDKVKYAK
-819 EKYIQYKQEQKE
+819 YKQKQEE
-831 KALQQAKEELGSVK
+831 KAMQQAKEELDGGENEPVVANQNAVGEELEVVEAEQNQEIEETEIILQNTELVDDIS
-845 DTPEMEESVPVSE
+845 PLEESVPVSE

-865 ESQSPIQSPSD
+865 ESQSPIQNQSD

-944 AWAKEYAELKPLL
+944 AWAKEYAELEKLL

-973 YTSPVIIQEIYRTLQ
+973 YTSPEIIQEIYRTLQ
-988 RMGFTKGNLLEPS
+988 RIGFTKGNLLEPS

-1015 RESHLY
+1015 QESHLY
-1021 GVELDGL
+1021 GVELDSL

-1046 YEKTTFPNDFFDAA
+1046 YEKTAFPNDFFDAA

-1162 EPDWVHLSQDENGIA
+1162 EPDWVHLSQDENGIS

-1205 CVPDDSLPFDEQLQ
+1205 CVPDDSLPFEEQLQ

-1236 LNEELTAEVIPAVP
+1236 LNEELIAEVIPAVP

-1266 RENSLMRPVEASE
+1266 RENSLMRPVEASG

-1292 DCTQELIRLQLED
+1292 DCTRELIRLQLED

-1332 YSKTNKRAFHQD
+1332 FSKTNKRAFHQD

-1370 KRTIKKAEVVTSV
+1370 KRTIKKAEVVNSV

-1411 DEDTLI
+1411 DKDTLI

-1440 SGNVRSKL
+1440 SGNVRNKL

-1460 YVVNA
+1460 YAVNV

-1509 LNRDVTKIQ
+1509 LNRDVIKIQ

-1533 DYGNSLVNMTY
+1533 DFGNALVNMTY

-1576 RRVLNKKETTIAA
+1576 KRVLNKKETTIAA

-1759 ERQTSI
+1759 ERQTAI

-1802 RLDKLNDTSR
+1802 RFDKLNDTSR

-1855 QKPSDM
+1855 QKSSDM

-1926 ELAPEGTGYRA
+1926 ELAPEGYT
-1937 KTRFAKFYNLP
+1937 
-1948 ELIALFKE
+1948 
-1956 CADIQTPDMLNL
+1956 
-1968 PIPKAEYENVVLQP
+1968 
-1982 SEHQK
+1982 
-1987 EMVASLAERAEA
+1987 
-1999 VRDRRVEPHEDN
+1999 
-2011 MLKITNDGRKLAL
+2011 
-2024 DQRLINPLLPDEEHS
+2024 
-2039 KVNVLVQKA
+2039 
-2048 YEIWDRTK
+2048 
-2056 VDKSAQLI
+2056 
-2064 FCDLSTPKTVGK
+2064 
-2076 TIAGDGNDM
+2076 
-2085 LEAEVF
+2085 
-2091 DDVYHDIKRKLVN
+2091 
-2104 RGVPEEEIAFI
+2104 
-2115 HEANTELRK
+2115 
-2124 TELFGKVRSGQV
+2124 
-2136 RFLIGSTQKM
+2136 LIG
-2146 GAGTNVQD
+2146 
-2154 RLVALHHLDVPWR
+2154 R
-2167 PSDIEQQE
+2167 
-2175 GRILRQGNRN
+2175 
-2185 DTVSIFRYV
+2185 
-2194 TEGTFDSYSWQVIEN
+2194 
-2209 KQKFISQIM
+2209 
-2218 TSKSPVRSCEDVDE
+2218 
-2232 AALTYAEVKALATGN
+2232 
-2247 PYIKEKMDLDIQ
+2247 
-2259 VSRLKLM
+2259 
-2266 KANHTSQIYRLEDNI
+2266 
-2281 AKNYPK
+2281 
-2287 QIEVLQERIRGFQT
+2287 
-2301 DMETV
+2301 
-2306 RKNLPA
+2306 
-2312 DKDNFSMKVGNRIF
+2312 
-2326 TDKKEAGTAIL
+2326 
-2337 AMCQEMDSLQQTVE
+2337 
-2351 IGEYAGMK
+2351 
-2359 MKVTFDSFN
+2359 
-2368 RKFVMSLKGELS
+2368 
-2380 HNFELGS
+2380 
-2387 DAFGNITRLHNVLD
+2387 
-2401 GMAGE
+2401 
-2406 LSESETKLNNV
+2406 
-2417 THQLETAK
+2417 
-2425 MEVQK
+2425 
-2430 PFPAEE
+2430 
-2436 ELKENMERLAE
+2436 
-2447 LDALLNMDEK
+2447 
-2457 DETPVLENEPTV
+2457 
-2469 TPLGEWLLE
+2469 
-2478 HLLPEFMEEYEMT
+2478 
-2491 EERAR
+2491 
-2496 EVLLDALPEEESEV
+2496 
-2510 VCFSSEQNAESLDS
+2510 
-2524 EEMQKQMSEYM
+2524 
-2535 DGDFYAIPVSDTEY
+2535 
-2549 LIAPKVEQ
+2549 
-2557 DSVIYLRSILSQ
+2557 
-2569 LGDSVLSSPA
+2569 
-2579 MKSHAAYEY
+2579 
-2588 DSGTNRMKPFD
+2588 
-2599 HMRILR
+2599 
-2605 GLCAV
+2605 
-2610 GEERHIYHA
+2610 
-2619 QSREPTETR
+2619 
-2628 TSNLAQVH
+2628 

>member
-1 MTKYV
+1 MTKYI
-6 KISVLARETAKK
+6 KIFVLARETAKK

-52 DATACASLEMWN
+52 DATACAPLEMWN

-128 IYGSTNDALPFE
+128 IYGSTNDLLPFE
-140 NRIYEIVERI
+140 YRIYEIAERI
-150 AEDFYEE
+150 SEDFYEE

-201 DMTEFLDDFT
+201 DMTEFADDFT
-211 FDYIHEFNT
+211 FDYIYEFNT

-247 RYDRELLHNKSVAK
+247 RYDRALLQNRRYTGNHN
-261 ENKSTERVIREED
+261 
-274 FVIGIDSNTG
+274 
-284 DWFIY
+284 
-289 DNVTTSNICYCDSEE
+289 
-304 HAKEHIRWM
+304 H
-313 VANNQFYKTERAVA
+313 TERAVA
-327 RHESDIRKE
+327 GHESDIRKE
-336 RGLSDSQSDIFGA
+336 RGLSDSQSDTFGA
-349 GRNNADEIRSVAEE
+349 GRNDVDEIRSVAEE

-368 QEGDLHGTSFER
+368 QEGDLHGTSSER
-380 RTADTLPGDTG
+380 RTANTLSGDTG

-402 EVVEEPNRDGG
+402 AVVEEPDRDGG
-413 TETEQS
+413 TETERS
-419 DAVDE
+419 AAVDE

-435 DRSKGTGLSVAE
+435 DRSEGTGLSVAE
-447 LEQYAPPAG
+447 LEQYEPPAD

-480 EMPSERFLFGTI
+480 EMPSDRFLFGTI

-522 TPEEMAAFLQ
+522 TPEEMEEFLQ

-586 IEAGSYIDSNEAY
+586 IEAGNYIDSNEAY

-606 KELADMLFFYFRDS
+606 KELADMLFFYYRDS
-620 VGTFPEELGISG
+620 VGAFPEKLGFDG
-632 YNYPGEH
+632 YDYPVQH
-639 EYIVD
+639 ERITD
-644 MLTQED
+644 MLSNGED
-650 EVRKVIAQMDRTI
+650 IQRIVEQMDQTLQQVDDGEI
-663 QRVEKGELEYRF
+663 QYRF
-675 RLAKDPKELR
+675 RLIKDPKELR

-692 NERVEFPLSEEVNVV
+692 KEKVSYPLPEKVKVAV
-707 TEDFITADEI
+707 EDFITADEI
-717 DHTLSKG
+717 DHTLTRG

-746 AADFLKNEY
+746 TADFLKNEY
-755 GTGGASHALAGS
+755 GTGGTSHALAGS
-767 GHSYKDY
+767 DRSFKDY

-779 KLSKGSIF
+779 KLRKGSIM

-795 SWQVVAKRIG
+795 SWNVVAKRIE
-805 KLIKEDRYLTPAAK
+805 KLMKEDRYLSAEDK
-819 EKYIQYKQEQKE
+819 VKYAQYKQKQEE
-831 KALQQAKEELGSVK
+831 KALQQAKEELGSVA
-845 DTPEMEESVPVSE
+845 DEPEIVSE
-858 SDILQET
+858 EMDNVADEPEVVNGEVAGKVDEPKVAAKELDQASEEPEILSENNVS
-865 ESQSPIQSPSD
+865 ED

-894 KEKFQRNVEAIR
+894 KEKFQRNVEVIR

-944 AWAKEYAELKPLL
+944 AWAKEYAELKTLL

-1021 GVELDGL
+1021 GVELDSL

-1046 YEKTTFPNDFFDAA
+1046 YEKTAFPNDFFDAA

-1205 CVPDDSLPFDEQLQ
+1205 CVPDDSLPFEEQLQ

-1224 IEGSYEEIELEE
+1224 IDGSYEEIELEE
-1236 LNEELTAEVIPAVP
+1236 LNEELTAEVIHAVP

-1292 DCTQELIRLQLED
+1292 DCTRELIRLQLED
-1305 YPDEQIHSRQKQ
+1305 YPDEQIHFRQKQ
-1317 LNDLYDSFAKDYGRI
+1317 LNDLYDSFAKGYGRI

-1417 DELTGIIFKNPL
+1417 EELTGIIFKNPL

-1440 SGNVRSKL
+1440 SGNVRNKL
-1448 EAAETFAKNEPM
+1448 EVAETFAKNELM
-1460 YVVNA
+1460 YAVNV
-1465 EALKRVQPREL
+1465 EALKRVQPKEL

-1509 LNRDVTKIQ
+1509 LNRDVIKIQ
-1518 YSDVTGQWNVKGKNA
+1518 YSDVTEQWNVKGKNA
-1533 DYGNSLVNMTY
+1533 DFGNALVNMTY

-1576 RRVLNKKETTIAA
+1576 KQVLNKKETTIAA

-1718 AATKKDFQPANRKK
+1718 AATRKDFQPANRKK

-1759 ERQTSI
+1759 ERQTTI

-1855 QKPSDM
+1855 QKSSDM

-1897 YLQYDTLQRMG
+1897 YLQYDMLQRMG

-2039 KVNVLVQKA
+2039 KVNALVQKA

-2056 VDKSAQLI
+2056 ADKSAQLI
-2064 FCDLSTPKTVGK
+2064 FCDLSTPKIVGK

-2091 DDVYHDIKRKLVN
+2091 DDVYHDIKRKLMN

-2167 PSDIEQQE
+2167 PSDV
-2175 GRILRQGNRN
+2175 GRILRTFKIKKN
-2185 DTVSIFRYV
+2185 VEV
-2194 TEGTFDSYSWQVIEN
+2194 T
-2209 KQKFISQIM
+2209 
-2218 TSKSPVRSCEDVDE
+2218 
-2232 AALTYAEVKALATGN
+2232 
-2247 PYIKEKMDLDIQ
+2247 
-2259 VSRLKLM
+2259 
-2266 KANHTSQIYRLEDNI
+2266 DNGKI
-2281 AKNYPK
+2281 
-2287 QIEVLQERIRGFQT
+2287 II
-2301 DMETV
+2301 
-2306 RKNLPA
+2306 
-2312 DKDNFSMKVGNRIF
+2312 
-2326 TDKKEAGTAIL
+2326 
-2337 AMCQEMDSLQQTVE
+2337 
-2351 IGEYAGMK
+2351 
-2359 MKVTFDSFN
+2359 
-2368 RKFVMSLKGELS
+2368 
-2380 HNFELGS
+2380 
-2387 DAFGNITRLHNVLD
+2387 
-2401 GMAGE
+2401 
-2406 LSESETKLNNV
+2406 
-2417 THQLETAK
+2417 
-2425 MEVQK
+2425 
-2430 PFPAEE
+2430 
-2436 ELKENMERLAE
+2436 
-2447 LDALLNMDEK
+2447 
-2457 DETPVLENEPTV
+2457 
-2469 TPLGEWLLE
+2469 
-2478 HLLPEFMEEYEMT
+2478 
-2491 EERAR
+2491 
-2496 EVLLDALPEEESEV
+2496 
-2510 VCFSSEQNAESLDS
+2510 
-2524 EEMQKQMSEYM
+2524 
-2535 DGDFYAIPVSDTEY
+2535 
-2549 LIAPKVEQ
+2549 
-2557 DSVIYLRSILSQ
+2557 
-2569 LGDSVLSSPA
+2569 
-2579 MKSHAAYEY
+2579 
-2588 DSGTNRMKPFD
+2588 
-2599 HMRILR
+2599 
-2605 GLCAV
+2605 
-2610 GEERHIYHA
+2610 
-2619 QSREPTETR
+2619 
-2628 TSNLAQVH
+2628 

>member
-1 MTKYV
+1 MTKYI

-94 DVSDVHKARRIGKDP
+94 DMSDVHKARRIGKDP

-128 IYGSTNDALPFE
+128 IYGSTNASLPFE
-140 NRIYEIVERI
+140 NRIYEIAERI

-201 DMTEFLDDFT
+201 DMTEFADDFT

-247 RYDRELLHNKSVAK
+247 RYDRALLQNRRYTGNHN
-261 ENKSTERVIREED
+261 
-274 FVIGIDSNTG
+274 
-284 DWFIY
+284 
-289 DNVTTSNICYCDSEE
+289 
-304 HAKEHIRWM
+304 H
-313 VANNQFYKTERAVA
+313 TERAVA
-327 RHESDIRKE
+327 GHESDIRKE
-336 RGLSDSQSDIFGA
+336 RGLSDSKSDTFGA

-363 LSEKP
+363 LSEKS
-368 QEGDLHGTSFER
+368 QEGDLHGTSSER

-391 TGRGEVRGADT
+391 TGRGEVRGTGT
-402 EVVEEPNRDGG
+402 EVVEEPDRDGG
-413 TETEQS
+413 TETERS
-419 DAVDE
+419 AAVDE
-424 RDEPDLSAGGG
+424 GDEPDLSAGRG
-435 DRSKGTGLSVAE
+435 DRSEGTGLSVEE
-447 LEQYAPPAG
+447 LEQYEPPAD

-480 EMPSERFLFGTI
+480 EMPSDRFLFGTI

-571 AHLSWSAVESVIRGQ
+571 VHLSWSAVESVIRGQ
-586 IEAGSYIDSNEAY
+586 IEAGNYIDSNEAY

-606 KELADMLFFYFRDS
+606 KELADMLFFYYRDS
-620 VGTFPEELGISG
+620 VGAFPEKLGFDG
-632 YNYPGEH
+632 YDYPVQH
-639 EYIVD
+639 ERITD
-644 MLTQED
+644 MLANGED
-650 EVRKVIAQMDRTI
+650 VQRIVEQMDRTLQQVDAGEI
-663 QRVEKGELEYRF
+663 QYCF
-675 RLAKDPKELR
+675 RLIKDPKELR

-692 NERVEFPLSEEVNVV
+692 TEKVSYPLPEEVKVAV
-707 TEDFITADEI
+707 EDFITADEI
-717 DHTLSKG
+717 DHTLTRG
-724 SGFVHGSFRIYDF
+724 SGFEHGSFRIYDF

-755 GTGGASHALAGS
+755 GTGGTSHALAGS
-767 GHSYKDY
+767 DRSFKDY

-779 KLSKGSIF
+779 KLRKGSIM

-795 SWQVVAKRIG
+795 SWNIVAKRIE
-805 KLIKEDRYLTPAAK
+805 KLMKEDRYLLAEDK
-819 EKYIQYKQEQKE
+819 VKYAQYKQKQEE
-831 KALQQAKEELGSVK
+831 KALQQAKEELGTVADETEIVSE
-845 DTPEMEESVPVSE
+845 EMETLSEEDISPLEESVPVSE
-858 SDILQET
+858 NDILQET
-865 ESQSPIQSPSD
+865 ESQSPIQNQLD

-906 TLETIESEKRPATN
+906 TLETIESEKRLATN

-944 AWAKEYAELKPLL
+944 AWAKEYAELKTLL

-1021 GVELDGL
+1021 GVELDSL

-1041 ITVDG
+1041 ITGDG
-1046 YEKTTFPNDFFDAA
+1046 YEKTAFPNDFFDAA

-1075 YDKYNFLIHDYF
+1075 YDKFNFLIHDYF

-1094 VRPGGVIAFITSKGT
+1094 VRPGGVIAFVTSKGT

-1205 CVPDDSLPFDEQLQ
+1205 CVPDDSIPFEEQLQ

-1266 RENSLMRPVEASE
+1266 RENSLMRPVEAFE
-1279 GMLERIKGMVAIR
+1279 GMIERIKGMVAIR
-1292 DCTQELIRLQLED
+1292 DCTRELIRLQLED

-1332 YSKTNKRAFHQD
+1332 FSKTNKRAFHQD
-1344 SSYCLLCSLEKQ
+1344 SSYCLICSLEKQ

-1370 KRTIKKAEVVTSV
+1370 KRTIKKAEVVNSV

-1411 DEDTLI
+1411 DKDTLI

-1440 SGNVRSKL
+1440 SGNVRNKL

-1460 YVVNA
+1460 YAVNV

-1509 LNRDVTKIQ
+1509 LNRDVIKIQ

-1533 DYGNSLVNMTY
+1533 DFGNALVNMTY

-1576 RRVLNKKETTIAA
+1576 KRVLNKKETTIAA

-1759 ERQTSI
+1759 ERQTAI

-1838 FLHTKMRN
+1838 FFHTKMRN

-1855 QKPSDM
+1855 QKSSDM

-1987 EMVASLAERAEA
+1987 EMVASLAGRAEA

-2039 KVNVLVQKA
+2039 KVNALVQKA

-2056 VDKSAQLI
+2056 ADKSAQLI
-2064 FCDLSTPKTVGK
+2064 FCDLSTPKIVGK
-2076 TIAGDGNDM
+2076 TTAADGEKIV
-2085 LEAEVF
+2085 EAEVF
-2091 DDVYHDIKRKLVN
+2091 DDVYHDIKRKLMN

-2287 QIEVLQERIRGFQT
+2287 QIEILQERIRGFQT

-2306 RKNLPA
+2306 QKNLPA

-2337 AMCQEMDSLQQTVE
+2337 AMCQEMDSLQQMVE

-2387 DAFGNITRLHNVLD
+2387 DAFGNITRLHNVLG

-2406 LSESETKLNNV
+2406 LSEAETKLNNV
-2417 THQLETAK
+2417 AHQLETAK
-2425 MEVQK
+2425 IEVQK

-2436 ELKENMERLAE
+2436 ELKEKMERLAE

-2457 DETPVLENEPTV
+2457 GETQVLENEPTV

-2510 VCFSSEQNAESLDS
+2510 VCFSSEQNTENFDS
-2524 EEMQKQMSEYM
+2524 EEMQKQMAEYM

-2619 QSREPTETR
+2619 RSREPTETR

>member
-1 MTKYV
+1 MTKYI

-71 NRGAKGIA
+71 NWGAKGIA

-140 NRIYEIVERI
+140 NRIYEIAERI

-201 DMTEFLDDFT
+201 DMTEFADDFT

-247 RYDRELLHNKSVAK
+247 RYDRALLQNRTYTGNHN
-261 ENKSTERVIREED
+261 
-274 FVIGIDSNTG
+274 
-284 DWFIY
+284 
-289 DNVTTSNICYCDSEE
+289 
-304 HAKEHIRWM
+304 H
-313 VANNQFYKTERAVA
+313 TERAVA
-327 RHESDIRKE
+327 GHESDIRKE
-336 RGLSDSQSDIFGA
+336 RRLSDSQSDTFGA
-349 GRNNADEIRSVAEE
+349 RRNDADEIRSVAEE

-368 QEGDLHGTSFER
+368 QEGDLHGISSER
-380 RTADTLPGDTG
+380 RTADTLSGDTG

-402 EVVEEPNRDGG
+402 EVVEEPDRDGG
-413 TETEQS
+413 TETERS
-419 DAVDE
+419 AAMDE

-435 DRSKGTGLSVAE
+435 DRSEGTGLSVAE
-447 LEQYAPPAG
+447 LEQYEPPAD

-480 EMPSERFLFGTI
+480 EMPSDRFLFGTI
-492 TAGQI
+492 TAEQI

-510 RKRIYHKYQTGK
+510 RKRIYHKYQIGK
-522 TPEEMAAFLQ
+522 TPEEMTAFLQ

-540 GFQLGGEQ
+540 GFQFGGEQ

-553 NKDGMYAAHG
+553 NQDGMYAAHG

-571 AHLSWSAVESVIRGQ
+571 VHLSWSAVESVIRGQ

-599 LADQFVR
+599 LAEQFVR
-606 KELADMLFFYFRDS
+606 KEFADMLFFYYRDS
-620 VGTFPEELGISG
+620 VGAFPEKLGFDG
-632 YNYPGEH
+632 YDYPVQH
-639 EYIVD
+639 ERITD
-644 MLTQED
+644 MLSNGED
-650 EVRKVIAQMDRTI
+650 VQRIVEQMDQTLQQVDAGEI
-663 QRVEKGELEYRF
+663 QYRF
-675 RLAKDPKELR
+675 RLIKDPKELR

-692 NERVEFPLSEEVNVV
+692 NEKVSYPLPEEVKVAV
-707 TEDFITADEI
+707 EDFITADEI
-717 DHTLSKG
+717 DHTLTRG
-724 SGFVHGSFRIYDF
+724 SGFEHGSFRIYDF

-755 GTGGASHALAGS
+755 GTGGTSHALAGS
-767 GHSYKDY
+767 DRSFKDY

-779 KLSKGSIF
+779 KLRKGSIM

-795 SWQVVAKRIG
+795 SWNVVAKRIE
-805 KLIKEDRYLTPAAK
+805 KLMKEDRYLTPAAK
-819 EKYIQYKQEQKE
+819 EKYTQYKQGQKE
-831 KALQQAKEELGSVK
+831 KALQQAKEELDEVIGE
-845 DTPEMEESVPVSE
+845 PEVLLENNVSE
-858 SDILQET
+858 
-865 ESQSPIQSPSD
+865 D

-944 AWAKEYAELKPLL
+944 AWAKEYAELKTLL

-988 RMGFTKGNLLEPS
+988 RIGFTKGNLLEPS

-1015 RESHLY
+1015 RESRLY
-1021 GVELDGL
+1021 GVELDSL

-1046 YEKTTFPNDFFDAA
+1046 YEKTSFPNDFFDAA

-1075 YDKYNFLIHDYF
+1075 YDKFNFLIHDYF

-1205 CVPDDSLPFDEQLQ
+1205 CVPDDSLPFEEQLQ

-1292 DCTQELIRLQLED
+1292 DCTRELIRLQLED
-1305 YPDEQIHSRQKQ
+1305 YPDEQIHSWQKQ

-1332 YSKTNKRAFHQD
+1332 YSKTNKRTFHQD

-1391 VSLAEKAA
+1391 VSLAEKAV
-1399 IDFEYMSELSGK
+1399 IDFEYMSEVSGK
-1411 DEDTLI
+1411 DEDTLTE
-1417 DELTGIIFKNPL
+1417 ELTGIIFKNPL

-1440 SGNVRSKL
+1440 SGNVRNKL

-1460 YVVNA
+1460 YAVNV

-1509 LNRDVTKIQ
+1509 LNRDVIKIQ

-1533 DYGNSLVNMTY
+1533 DFGNALVNMTY

-1576 RRVLNKKETTIAA
+1576 KRVLNKKETTIAA

-1759 ERQTSI
+1759 ERQTAI

-1855 QKPSDM
+1855 QKSSDM
-1861 FAKCQYLDELTGGKG
+1861 FAKCKYLDELTGGKG

-2039 KVNVLVQKA
+2039 KVNALVQKA

-2056 VDKSAQLI
+2056 ADKSAQLI
-2064 FCDLSTPKTVGK
+2064 FCDLSTPKIVGK
-2076 TIAGDGNDM
+2076 TTAAEGDDV

-2091 DDVYHDIKRKLVN
+2091 DDVYHDIKRKLMN

-2167 PSDIEQQE
+2167 PSDV
-2175 GRILRQGNRN
+2175 GRILRTFKIKKN
-2185 DTVSIFRYV
+2185 VEV
-2194 TEGTFDSYSWQVIEN
+2194 T
-2209 KQKFISQIM
+2209 
-2218 TSKSPVRSCEDVDE
+2218 
-2232 AALTYAEVKALATGN
+2232 
-2247 PYIKEKMDLDIQ
+2247 
-2259 VSRLKLM
+2259 
-2266 KANHTSQIYRLEDNI
+2266 DNGKI
-2281 AKNYPK
+2281 
-2287 QIEVLQERIRGFQT
+2287 II
-2301 DMETV
+2301 
-2306 RKNLPA
+2306 
-2312 DKDNFSMKVGNRIF
+2312 
-2326 TDKKEAGTAIL
+2326 
-2337 AMCQEMDSLQQTVE
+2337 
-2351 IGEYAGMK
+2351 
-2359 MKVTFDSFN
+2359 
-2368 RKFVMSLKGELS
+2368 
-2380 HNFELGS
+2380 
-2387 DAFGNITRLHNVLD
+2387 
-2401 GMAGE
+2401 
-2406 LSESETKLNNV
+2406 
-2417 THQLETAK
+2417 
-2425 MEVQK
+2425 
-2430 PFPAEE
+2430 
-2436 ELKENMERLAE
+2436 
-2447 LDALLNMDEK
+2447 
-2457 DETPVLENEPTV
+2457 
-2469 TPLGEWLLE
+2469 
-2478 HLLPEFMEEYEMT
+2478 
-2491 EERAR
+2491 
-2496 EVLLDALPEEESEV
+2496 
-2510 VCFSSEQNAESLDS
+2510 
-2524 EEMQKQMSEYM
+2524 
-2535 DGDFYAIPVSDTEY
+2535 
-2549 LIAPKVEQ
+2549 
-2557 DSVIYLRSILSQ
+2557 
-2569 LGDSVLSSPA
+2569 
-2579 MKSHAAYEY
+2579 
-2588 DSGTNRMKPFD
+2588 
-2599 HMRILR
+2599 
-2605 GLCAV
+2605 
-2610 GEERHIYHA
+2610 
-2619 QSREPTETR
+2619 
-2628 TSNLAQVH
+2628 

>member
-140 NRIYEIVERI
+140 NRIYEIAERI

-201 DMTEFLDDFT
+201 DMTEFADDFT

-247 RYDRELLHNKSVAK
+247 RYDRALLQNRRHTANNNHIERSVA
-261 ENKSTERVIREED
+261 
-274 FVIGIDSNTG
+274 G
-284 DWFIY
+284 
-289 DNVTTSNICYCDSEE
+289 
-304 HAKEHIRWM
+304 
-313 VANNQFYKTERAVA
+313 
-327 RHESDIRKE
+327 HESDIRKE
-336 RGLSDSQSDIFGA
+336 RRLSDSESDTFGA
-349 GRNNADEIRSVAEE
+349 RRNVADEIRSVAEE

-368 QEGDLHGTSFER
+368 QEGDLHGTSSER
-380 RTADTLPGDTG
+380 RTDDTLHGDTG

-402 EVVEEPNRDGG
+402 EVDEEPDHDGG
-413 TETEQS
+413 TETERS
-419 DAVDE
+419 AAMDE

-435 DRSKGTGLSVAE
+435 DRSEGTGLSVAE
-447 LEQYAPPAG
+447 LEQYEPPAD

-470 QVGNIAMAQA
+470 QVGNTAMAQA
-480 EMPSERFLFGTI
+480 EMPSDRFLFGAI

-497 EEILRTGGGKENS
+497 EEILRTGGGKKNS

-522 TPEEMAAFLQ
+522 TPEEMADFLQ

-553 NKDGMYAAHG
+553 NEDGMYAAHG

-571 AHLSWSAVESVIRGQ
+571 LHLSWSAVESVIRGQ
-586 IEAGSYIDSNEAY
+586 IEAGSYIDSDEAY
-599 LADQFVR
+599 LAEQFVR

-644 MLTQED
+644 MLAKED

-675 RLAKDPKELR
+675 RLAKDPQELR

-692 NERVEFPLSEEVNVV
+692 NERVEFPLPEDINVV

-724 SGFVHGSFRIYDF
+724 SGFVHGNFRIYDF

-755 GTGGASHALAGS
+755 GTGGTSHALAGS
-767 GHSYKDY
+767 DRSFKDY

-779 KLSKGSIF
+779 KLRKGSIM

-795 SWQVVAKRIG
+795 SWNVVAKRIE
-805 KLIKEDRYLTPAAK
+805 KLMKEDRYLSAEDK
-819 EKYIQYKQEQKE
+819 VKYARYKQRQEE
-831 KALQQAKEELGSVK
+831 KALQQAKEEMRSVDDEPK
-845 DTPEMEESVPVSE
+845 VVNGEEAGKVDEPEAVEAEQNQEIEEPGIISKNTELVDDISPLEESVPVSE

-865 ESQSPIQSPSD
+865 ESQSPIQNQSD

-944 AWAKEYAELKPLL
+944 AWAKEYAELKTLL

-973 YTSPVIIQEIYRTLQ
+973 YTSPVIIQGIYRTLQ

-1021 GVELDGL
+1021 GVELDSL
-1028 TGRIARLL
+1028 SGRIARLL

-1046 YEKTTFPNDFFDAA
+1046 YEKTAFPNDFFDAA

-1190 GSMEMVSGPYGMEST
+1190 GSMKMVSGPYGMEST
-1205 CVPDDSLPFDEQLQ
+1205 CVPDDSLPFEEQLQ

-1224 IEGSYEEIELEE
+1224 VEGSYEEIELEE

-1261 DRLYY
+1261 ERLYY

-1344 SSYCLLCSLEKQ
+1344 SSYCMLCSLEKQ

-1411 DEDTLI
+1411 GEDTLI

-1440 SGNVRSKL
+1440 SGNVRNKL
-1448 EAAETFAKNEPM
+1448 EVAETFAKNEPM
-1460 YVVNA
+1460 YAVNV

-1509 LNRDVTKIQ
+1509 LNRDVIKIQ

-1533 DYGNSLVNMTY
+1533 DFGNALVNMTY

-1576 RRVLNKKETTIAA
+1576 KRVLNKKETTIAA

-1759 ERQTSI
+1759 ERQTAI

-1802 RLDKLNDTSR
+1802 RLDKLNDSSR

-1855 QKPSDM
+1855 QKSSDM

-1982 SEHQK
+1982 SEQQK

-2039 KVNVLVQKA
+2039 KVNALVQKA

-2056 VDKSAQLI
+2056 ADKSAQLI
-2064 FCDLSTPKTVGK
+2064 FCDLSTPKIVGK
-2076 TIAGDGNDM
+2076 TTAADGETIV
-2085 LEAEVF
+2085 EAEVF
-2091 DDVYHDIKRKLVN
+2091 DDVYHDIKRKLIN
-2104 RGVPEEEIAFI
+2104 RGVPEGEIAFI

-2287 QIEVLQERIRGFQT
+2287 QIEILQERIRGFQT

-2306 RKNLPA
+2306 RKNLPV

-2337 AMCQEMDSLQQTVE
+2337 AMCQEMDSLQQMVE
-2351 IGEYAGMK
+2351 IGEYAGMR

-2406 LSESETKLNNV
+2406 LSEAETKLNNV

-2436 ELKENMERLAE
+2436 ELKEKMERLAE

-2457 DETPVLENEPTV
+2457 GETPVLENEPTV

-2569 LGDSVLSSPA
+2569 LGDTVLSSPA

-2619 QSREPTETR
+2619 KSREPTETR

>member
-140 NRIYEIVERI
+140 YRIYEIAERI

-201 DMTEFLDDFT
+201 DMTEFADDFT

-247 RYDRELLHNKSVAK
+247 RYDRALLQNRRYTGNHN
-261 ENKSTERVIREED
+261 
-274 FVIGIDSNTG
+274 
-284 DWFIY
+284 
-289 DNVTTSNICYCDSEE
+289 
-304 HAKEHIRWM
+304 H
-313 VANNQFYKTERAVA
+313 TERAVA
-327 RHESDIRKE
+327 GHESDIRKE
-336 RGLSDSQSDIFGA
+336 RGLSDSQSDTFRA

-368 QEGDLHGTSFER
+368 QEGDLHGTSSER
-380 RTADTLPGDTG
+380 RTADTLLGDTG

-402 EVVEEPNRDGG
+402 EDVEEPDRDGG
-413 TETEQS
+413 NETERS
-419 DAVDE
+419 AAVDE
-424 RDEPDLSAGGG
+424 KDEPDLSAGGG
-435 DRSKGTGLSVAE
+435 DRSEGTGLSVEE
-447 LEQYAPPAG
+447 LEQYEPPAD

-480 EMPSERFLFGTI
+480 EMPSDRFLFGTI

-510 RKRIYHKYQTGK
+510 RKRIYHKYQIGK

-563 TSAFEHTE
+563 SSAFEHTE
-571 AHLSWSAVESVIRGQ
+571 VHLSWSAVESVIRGQ

-599 LADQFVR
+599 LAEQFVR
-606 KELADMLFFYFRDS
+606 KELADMLFFYYRDS
-620 VGTFPEELGISG
+620 VGVFPEKLGFDG
-632 YNYPGEH
+632 YDYPVQH
-639 EYIVD
+639 ERITD
-644 MLTQED
+644 MLSNGED
-650 EVRKVIAQMDRTI
+650 IQRIVEQMDKTLQQVDDGEI
-663 QRVEKGELEYRF
+663 QYRF
-675 RLAKDPKELR
+675 RLIKDPKELR

-692 NERVEFPLSEEVNVV
+692 KEKVSYPLPEKVKVAI
-707 TEDFITADEI
+707 EDFITADEI
-717 DHTLSKG
+717 DHTLTRG
-724 SGFVHGSFRIYDF
+724 SGFEHGSFRIYDF

-755 GTGGASHALAGS
+755 GTGGTSHALAGS
-767 GHSYKDY
+767 DRSFKDY

-779 KLSKGSIF
+779 KLRKGSIM

-795 SWQVVAKRIG
+795 SWNIVAKRIE
-805 KLIKEDRYLTPAAK
+805 KLMKEDRYLSAEDK
-819 EKYIQYKQEQKE
+819 VKYAQYKQKQEE
-831 KALQQAKEELGSVK
+831 KALQQAKEELDGGENEPVVANQNAVGEELEVVEAEQNQETEK
-845 DTPEMEESVPVSE
+845 PEIISQNTELVDDISSLEESVPVSE
-858 SDILQET
+858 SVILQET
-865 ESQSPIQSPSD
+865 ESQSPIQNQSD

-906 TLETIESEKRPATN
+906 TLETIESEKRLATN

-944 AWAKEYAELKPLL
+944 AWAKEYAELKTLL

-1021 GVELDGL
+1021 GVELDSL

-1046 YEKTTFPNDFFDAA
+1046 YEKTAFPNDFFDAA

-1142 GTEVT
+1142 GTEVI

-1177 MNSYFVEHPEMVV
+1177 MNSYFVEHSEMVV

-1205 CVPDDSLPFDEQLQ
+1205 CVPDDSIPFEEQLQ

-1236 LNEELTAEVIPAVP
+1236 LDEELTAEVIPAVP

-1332 YSKTNKRAFHQD
+1332 YSKTNKGRFIRTAAIV
-1344 SSYCLLCSLEKQ
+1344 CSVRWRNRTRKATFLEK
-1356 DEEGNFLG
+1356 
-1364 KADMFT
+1364 
-1370 KRTIKKAEVVTSV
+1370 
-1383 DTASEALA
+1383 
-1391 VSLAEKAA
+1391 
-1399 IDFEYMSELSGK
+1399 
-1411 DEDTLI
+1411 
-1417 DELTGIIFKNPL
+1417 
-1429 SEEWETADAYL
+1429 
-1440 SGNVRSKL
+1440 
-1448 EAAETFAKNEPM
+1448 
-1460 YVVNA
+1460 
-1465 EALKRVQPREL
+1465 
-1476 DASEIE
+1476 
-1482 VRIGATWIEPRFIED
+1482 RI
-1497 FMREVFETPEHL
+1497 
-1509 LNRDVTKIQ
+1509 
-1518 YSDVTGQWNVKGKNA
+1518 
-1533 DYGNSLVNMTY
+1533 
-1544 GTSRRN
+1544 
-1550 AYQILEDSLNL
+1550 
-1561 KDSRVYDTVIEDGKE
+1561 
-1576 RRVLNKKETTIAA
+1576 
-1589 QKQDAMREAFRDWV
+1589 
-1603 FRDMDR
+1603 
-1609 RNELVSKYNVLFNS
+1609 
-1623 TRPRE
+1623 
-1628 YDGSHLKFP
+1628 
-1637 GMTPDIELKGYQK
+1637 
-1650 NAVAHVLYG
+1650 
-1659 NNTLLAHCVGA
+1659 C
-1670 GKTFEMVAAAMES
+1670 
-1683 KRLGLCQKSLFVV
+1683 
-1696 PNHLTEQWAS
+1696 
-1706 DFLRLYPGANIL
+1706 
-1718 AATKKDFQPANRKK
+1718 
-1732 FCSRIAT
+1732 
-1739 GDYDA
+1739 
-1744 VIIGHSQFEKIPLSA
+1744 
-1759 ERQTSI
+1759 
-1765 IERQIAE
+1765 
-1772 ITQSIEEIKAEQGER
+1772 
-1787 YTIKQMEKMRKTLQT
+1787 
-1802 RLDKLNDTSR
+1802 
-1812 KDDVVTFEQL
+1812 
-1822 GVDRLFVDE
+1822 
-1831 SHYYKNL
+1831 
-1838 FLHTKMRN
+1838 
-1846 VAGIAQSEA
+1846 
-1855 QKPSDM
+1855 
-1861 FAKCQYLDELTGGKG
+1861 
-1876 ITFAT
+1876 
-1881 GTPISNSMT
+1881 
-1890 ELYTNMR
+1890 
-1897 YLQYDTLQRMG
+1897 
-1908 LGHFDSWAS
+1908 
-1917 SFGETQTAI
+1917 
-1926 ELAPEGTGYRA
+1926 
-1937 KTRFAKFYNLP
+1937 
-1948 ELIALFKE
+1948 
-1956 CADIQTPDMLNL
+1956 
-1968 PIPKAEYENVVLQP
+1968 
-1982 SEHQK
+1982 
-1987 EMVASLAERAEA
+1987 
-1999 VRDRRVEPHEDN
+1999 
-2011 MLKITNDGRKLAL
+2011 
-2024 DQRLINPLLPDEEHS
+2024 
-2039 KVNVLVQKA
+2039 
-2048 YEIWDRTK
+2048 
-2056 VDKSAQLI
+2056 
-2064 FCDLSTPKTVGK
+2064 
-2076 TIAGDGNDM
+2076 
-2085 LEAEVF
+2085 
-2091 DDVYHDIKRKLVN
+2091 
-2104 RGVPEEEIAFI
+2104 
-2115 HEANTELRK
+2115 
-2124 TELFGKVRSGQV
+2124 
-2136 RFLIGSTQKM
+2136 
-2146 GAGTNVQD
+2146 
-2154 RLVALHHLDVPWR
+2154 
-2167 PSDIEQQE
+2167 
-2175 GRILRQGNRN
+2175 
-2185 DTVSIFRYV
+2185 
-2194 TEGTFDSYSWQVIEN
+2194 
-2209 KQKFISQIM
+2209 
-2218 TSKSPVRSCEDVDE
+2218 
-2232 AALTYAEVKALATGN
+2232 
-2247 PYIKEKMDLDIQ
+2247 
-2259 VSRLKLM
+2259 
-2266 KANHTSQIYRLEDNI
+2266 
-2281 AKNYPK
+2281 
-2287 QIEVLQERIRGFQT
+2287 
-2301 DMETV
+2301 
-2306 RKNLPA
+2306 
-2312 DKDNFSMKVGNRIF
+2312 
-2326 TDKKEAGTAIL
+2326 
-2337 AMCQEMDSLQQTVE
+2337 
-2351 IGEYAGMK
+2351 
-2359 MKVTFDSFN
+2359 
-2368 RKFVMSLKGELS
+2368 
-2380 HNFELGS
+2380 
-2387 DAFGNITRLHNVLD
+2387 
-2401 GMAGE
+2401 
-2406 LSESETKLNNV
+2406 
-2417 THQLETAK
+2417 
-2425 MEVQK
+2425 
-2430 PFPAEE
+2430 
-2436 ELKENMERLAE
+2436 
-2447 LDALLNMDEK
+2447 
-2457 DETPVLENEPTV
+2457 
-2469 TPLGEWLLE
+2469 
-2478 HLLPEFMEEYEMT
+2478 
-2491 EERAR
+2491 
-2496 EVLLDALPEEESEV
+2496 
-2510 VCFSSEQNAESLDS
+2510 
-2524 EEMQKQMSEYM
+2524 
-2535 DGDFYAIPVSDTEY
+2535 
-2549 LIAPKVEQ
+2549 
-2557 DSVIYLRSILSQ
+2557 LRSA
-2569 LGDSVLSSPA
+2569 P
-2579 MKSHAAYEY
+2579 
-2588 DSGTNRMKPFD
+2588 
-2599 HMRILR
+2599 
-2605 GLCAV
+2605 
-2610 GEERHIYHA
+2610 
-2619 QSREPTETR
+2619 
-2628 TSNLAQVH
+2628 

>member
-64 ERMFCWV
+64 ERMFCWI

-140 NRIYEIVERI
+140 NRIYKIAERI

-157 AVDEVIDEAANSF
+157 AVDEVIEEAANSF

-201 DMTEFLDDFT
+201 DMTEFADDFT

-247 RYDRELLHNKSVAK
+247 RYDRALLQNRRHTANNNHIERSVA
-261 ENKSTERVIREED
+261 
-274 FVIGIDSNTG
+274 G
-284 DWFIY
+284 
-289 DNVTTSNICYCDSEE
+289 
-304 HAKEHIRWM
+304 
-313 VANNQFYKTERAVA
+313 
-327 RHESDIRKE
+327 HESDIRKE
-336 RGLSDSQSDIFGA
+336 RRLSDSESDTFGA
-349 GRNNADEIRSVAEE
+349 GRNDADEIRSVAEE

-368 QEGDLHGTSFER
+368 QEGDLHGTSSER
-380 RTADTLPGDTG
+380 RTADTLHGDTG

-402 EVVEEPNRDGG
+402 EVDEEPDHDGG
-413 TETEQS
+413 NETERS
-419 DAVDE
+419 AAVDE

-435 DRSKGTGLSVAE
+435 DRSEGTGLSVAE
-447 LEQYAPPAG
+447 LEQYEPPAD

-480 EMPSERFLFGTI
+480 EMPSDRFLFGTI

-553 NKDGMYAAHG
+553 NKGGMYAAHG
-563 TSAFEHTE
+563 TSALEHTE
-571 AHLSWSAVESVIRGQ
+571 VHLSWSAVESVIRGQ

-599 LADQFVR
+599 LAEQFVR
-606 KELADMLFFYFRDS
+606 KEFADMLFFYFRDS

-644 MLTQED
+644 MLAKED

-675 RLAKDPKELR
+675 RLAKDPQELR
-685 DDLADLL
+685 DDLADFL
-692 NERVEFPLSEEVNVV
+692 NERVEFPLPEEVNVV

-717 DHTLSKG
+717 DHTLTRG

-767 GHSYKDY
+767 DHSYKDY

-831 KALQQAKEELGSVK
+831 KALQQAKEELDEVIGE
-845 DTPEMEESVPVSE
+845 PEVLLENNVSE
-858 SDILQET
+858 
-865 ESQSPIQSPSD
+865 D

-944 AWAKEYAELKPLL
+944 AWAKEYAELKTLL

-988 RMGFTKGNLLEPS
+988 RMGFKKGNLLEPS

-1021 GVELDGL
+1021 GVELDSL

-1046 YEKTTFPNDFFDAA
+1046 YEKTAFPNDFFDAA

-1205 CVPDDSLPFDEQLQ
+1205 CVPDDSLPFEEQLQ

-1224 IEGSYEEIELEE
+1224 VKGSYEEIELEE
-1236 LNEELTAEVIPAVP
+1236 LNEELIAEVIPAVP
-1250 EVKNFSYALID
+1250 EVKNFSYALIN

-1266 RENSLMRPVEASE
+1266 RENSLMRPMEASE

-1292 DCTQELIRLQLED
+1292 DCTQELLRLQLED
-1305 YPDEQIHSRQKQ
+1305 YPNEQIHSRQKQ

-1399 IDFEYMSELSGK
+1399 IDFEYMSKLSGK
-1411 DEDTLI
+1411 DEDTLV

-1448 EAAETFAKNEPM
+1448 EVAETFAKNEPM
-1460 YVVNA
+1460 YVVNV

-1509 LNRDVTKIQ
+1509 LNRDVIKIQ

-1533 DYGNSLVNMTY
+1533 DYGNALVNMTY

-1576 RRVLNKKETTIAA
+1576 KRVLNKKETTIAA

-1637 GMTPDIELKGYQK
+1637 GMTPDIELKDYQK

-1706 DFLRLYPGANIL
+1706 DFLQLYPGANIL

-1759 ERQTSI
+1759 ERQTAI

-1855 QKPSDM
+1855 QKSSDM

-1999 VRDRRVEPHEDN
+1999 VRDRSVEPHVDN

-2039 KVNVLVQKA
+2039 KVNALVQKA

-2056 VDKSAQLI
+2056 ADKSAQLI
-2064 FCDLSTPKTVGK
+2064 FCDLSTPKIVGK
-2076 TIAGDGNDM
+2076 TTAADGEKIV
-2085 LEAEVF
+2085 EAEVF
-2091 DDVYHDIKRKLVN
+2091 DDVYHDIKRKLMN
-2104 RGVPEEEIAFI
+2104 RGVPEEQIAFI

-2136 RFLIGSTQKM
+2136 RFLLGSTQKM

-2154 RLVALHHLDVPWR
+2154 RLIALHHLDVPWR
-2167 PSDIEQQE
+2167 PSDV
-2175 GRILRQGNRN
+2175 GRILRTFKIKKN
-2185 DTVSIFRYV
+2185 VEV
-2194 TEGTFDSYSWQVIEN
+2194 T
-2209 KQKFISQIM
+2209 
-2218 TSKSPVRSCEDVDE
+2218 
-2232 AALTYAEVKALATGN
+2232 
-2247 PYIKEKMDLDIQ
+2247 
-2259 VSRLKLM
+2259 
-2266 KANHTSQIYRLEDNI
+2266 DNGKI
-2281 AKNYPK
+2281 
-2287 QIEVLQERIRGFQT
+2287 II
-2301 DMETV
+2301 
-2306 RKNLPA
+2306 
-2312 DKDNFSMKVGNRIF
+2312 
-2326 TDKKEAGTAIL
+2326 
-2337 AMCQEMDSLQQTVE
+2337 
-2351 IGEYAGMK
+2351 
-2359 MKVTFDSFN
+2359 
-2368 RKFVMSLKGELS
+2368 
-2380 HNFELGS
+2380 
-2387 DAFGNITRLHNVLD
+2387 
-2401 GMAGE
+2401 
-2406 LSESETKLNNV
+2406 
-2417 THQLETAK
+2417 
-2425 MEVQK
+2425 
-2430 PFPAEE
+2430 
-2436 ELKENMERLAE
+2436 
-2447 LDALLNMDEK
+2447 
-2457 DETPVLENEPTV
+2457 
-2469 TPLGEWLLE
+2469 
-2478 HLLPEFMEEYEMT
+2478 
-2491 EERAR
+2491 
-2496 EVLLDALPEEESEV
+2496 
-2510 VCFSSEQNAESLDS
+2510 
-2524 EEMQKQMSEYM
+2524 
-2535 DGDFYAIPVSDTEY
+2535 
-2549 LIAPKVEQ
+2549 
-2557 DSVIYLRSILSQ
+2557 
-2569 LGDSVLSSPA
+2569 
-2579 MKSHAAYEY
+2579 
-2588 DSGTNRMKPFD
+2588 
-2599 HMRILR
+2599 
-2605 GLCAV
+2605 
-2610 GEERHIYHA
+2610 
-2619 QSREPTETR
+2619 
-2628 TSNLAQVH
+2628 

>member
-1 MTKYV
+1 MTKYI

-121 VLAELEH
+121 VFAELEH

-140 NRIYEIVERI
+140 YRIYEIAERI

-201 DMTEFLDDFT
+201 DMTEFADDFT

-247 RYDRELLHNKSVAK
+247 RYDRALLQNRRYTGNHN
-261 ENKSTERVIREED
+261 
-274 FVIGIDSNTG
+274 
-284 DWFIY
+284 
-289 DNVTTSNICYCDSEE
+289 
-304 HAKEHIRWM
+304 H
-313 VANNQFYKTERAVA
+313 TERAVA
-327 RHESDIRKE
+327 GHESDIRKE
-336 RGLSDSQSDIFGA
+336 RGLSDSQSDTFRA

-368 QEGDLHGTSFER
+368 QEGDLHGTSSER

-402 EVVEEPNRDGG
+402 EDVEEPDRDGG
-413 TETEQS
+413 NETERS
-419 DAVDE
+419 AAVDE
-424 RDEPDLSAGGG
+424 KDEPDLSAGGG
-435 DRSKGTGLSVAE
+435 DRSEGTGLSVEE
-447 LEQYAPPAG
+447 LEQYEPPAD

-480 EMPSERFLFGTI
+480 EMPSDRFLFGTI

-510 RKRIYHKYQTGK
+510 RKRIYHKYQIGK

-571 AHLSWSAVESVIRGQ
+571 VHLSWSAVESVIRGQ

-606 KELADMLFFYFRDS
+606 KELADMLFFYYRDS
-620 VGTFPEELGISG
+620 VGVFPEKLGFDG
-632 YNYPGEH
+632 YDYPVQH
-639 EYIVD
+639 ERITD
-644 MLTQED
+644 MLSNGED
-650 EVRKVIAQMDRTI
+650 IQRIVEQMDKTLQQVDDGEI
-663 QRVEKGELEYRF
+663 QYRF
-675 RLAKDPKELR
+675 RLIKDPKELR

-692 NERVEFPLSEEVNVV
+692 KEKVSYPLPEKVKVAI
-707 TEDFITADEI
+707 EDFITADEI
-717 DHTLSKG
+717 DHTLTRG
-724 SGFVHGSFRIYDF
+724 SGFEHGSFRIYDF

-755 GTGGASHALAGS
+755 GIGGTSHALAGS
-767 GHSYKDY
+767 DRSFKDY

-779 KLSKGSIF
+779 KLRKGSIM

-795 SWQVVAKRIG
+795 SWNIVAKRIE
-805 KLIKEDRYLTPAAK
+805 KLMKEDRYLSAEDK
-819 EKYIQYKQEQKE
+819 VKYAQYKQKQEE
-831 KALQQAKEELGSVK
+831 KALQQAKEELDGGENEPVVANQNAVGEELEVVEAEQNQETEK
-845 DTPEMEESVPVSE
+845 PEIISQNTELVDDISSLEESVPVSE
-858 SDILQET
+858 SVILQET
-865 ESQSPIQSPSD
+865 ESQSPIQNQSD

-906 TLETIESEKRPATN
+906 TLETIESEKRLATN

-944 AWAKEYAELKPLL
+944 AWAKEYAELKTLL

-1021 GVELDGL
+1021 GVELDSL

-1046 YEKTTFPNDFFDAA
+1046 YEKTAFPNDFFDAA

-1142 GTEVT
+1142 GTEVI

-1177 MNSYFVEHPEMVV
+1177 MNSYFVEHSEMVV

-1205 CVPDDSLPFDEQLQ
+1205 CVPDDSIPFEEQLQ

-1236 LNEELTAEVIPAVP
+1236 LDEELTAEVIPAVP
-1250 EVKNFSYALID
+1250 EVKNFSYALIN

-1266 RENSLMRPVEASE
+1266 LENSLMRPVEASE

-1417 DELTGIIFKNPL
+1417 EELTGIIFKNPL

-1440 SGNVRSKL
+1440 SGNVRNKL
-1448 EAAETFAKNEPM
+1448 EVAETFAKNEPM
-1460 YVVNA
+1460 YAVNV

-1509 LNRDVTKIQ
+1509 LNRDVIKIQ
-1518 YSDVTGQWNVKGKNA
+1518 YSNVTGQWNVKGKNA

-1561 KDSRVYDTVIEDGKE
+1561 KDSRVYDIIVEDGKE
-1576 RRVLNKKETTIAA
+1576 KRVLNKKETTIAA

-1603 FRDMDR
+1603 FRDRER
-1609 RNELVSKYNVLFNS
+1609 REVLVGKYNVLFNS

-1628 YDGSHLKFP
+1628 YDGSHLVFP
-1637 GMTPDIELKGYQK
+1637 GMTPDIELKDYQK

-1670 GKTFEMVAAAMES
+1670 GKTFEMTAAAMES
-1683 KRLGLCQKSLFVV
+1683 KRLGLCRKSLFVV
-1696 PNHLTEQWAS
+1696 PNHLTEQWAG

-1759 ERQTSI
+1759 ERQTAM
-1765 IERQIAE
+1765 IERQIEE
-1772 ITQSIEEIKAEQGER
+1772 ITQSIEEIKAERGER
-1787 YTIKQMEKMRKTLQT
+1787 YTIKQMEKMRKNLQT
-1802 RLDKLNDTSR
+1802 RLEKLNDTSR

-1831 SHYYKNL
+1831 SHFYKNL

-1855 QKPSDM
+1855 QKSSDM

-1897 YLQYDTLQRMG
+1897 YLQYGTLQRMG

-1926 ELAPEGTGYRA
+1926 ELAPEGTCYRA

-1982 SEHQK
+1982 SDHQK

-2024 DQRLINPLLPDEEHS
+2024 DQRLVNPLLPDEEHS
-2039 KVNVLVQKA
+2039 KVNALVEKA
-2048 YEIWDRTK
+2048 YEIWEQTADA
-2056 VDKSAQLI
+2056 KSAQLI
-2064 FCDLSTPKTVGK
+2064 FCDLSTPKNLGK
-2076 TIAGDGNDM
+2076 ITAADGKEVS
-2085 LEAEVF
+2085 EAEVF
-2091 DDVYHDIKRKLVN
+2091 DDVYHDIKRKLI
-2104 RGVPEEEIAFI
+2104 RKGVPEKEIAFI

-2136 RFLIGSTQKM
+2136 RFLM
-2146 GAGTNVQD
+2146 C
-2154 RLVALHHLDVPWR
+2154 ALR
-2167 PSDIEQQE
+2167 
-2175 GRILRQGNRN
+2175 
-2185 DTVSIFRYV
+2185 
-2194 TEGTFDSYSWQVIEN
+2194 
-2209 KQKFISQIM
+2209 
-2218 TSKSPVRSCEDVDE
+2218 
-2232 AALTYAEVKALATGN
+2232 
-2247 PYIKEKMDLDIQ
+2247 
-2259 VSRLKLM
+2259 
-2266 KANHTSQIYRLEDNI
+2266 
-2281 AKNYPK
+2281 
-2287 QIEVLQERIRGFQT
+2287 
-2301 DMETV
+2301 
-2306 RKNLPA
+2306 
-2312 DKDNFSMKVGNRIF
+2312 
-2326 TDKKEAGTAIL
+2326 
-2337 AMCQEMDSLQQTVE
+2337 
-2351 IGEYAGMK
+2351 
-2359 MKVTFDSFN
+2359 
-2368 RKFVMSLKGELS
+2368 
-2380 HNFELGS
+2380 
-2387 DAFGNITRLHNVLD
+2387 
-2401 GMAGE
+2401 
-2406 LSESETKLNNV
+2406 
-2417 THQLETAK
+2417 
-2425 MEVQK
+2425 
-2430 PFPAEE
+2430 
-2436 ELKENMERLAE
+2436 
-2447 LDALLNMDEK
+2447 
-2457 DETPVLENEPTV
+2457 
-2469 TPLGEWLLE
+2469 
-2478 HLLPEFMEEYEMT
+2478 
-2491 EERAR
+2491 
-2496 EVLLDALPEEESEV
+2496 
-2510 VCFSSEQNAESLDS
+2510 
-2524 EEMQKQMSEYM
+2524 
-2535 DGDFYAIPVSDTEY
+2535 
-2549 LIAPKVEQ
+2549 
-2557 DSVIYLRSILSQ
+2557 
-2569 LGDSVLSSPA
+2569 
-2579 MKSHAAYEY
+2579 
-2588 DSGTNRMKPFD
+2588 
-2599 HMRILR
+2599 
-2605 GLCAV
+2605 
-2610 GEERHIYHA
+2610 
-2619 QSREPTETR
+2619 R
-2628 TSNLAQVH
+2628 TSLMGESP

>member
-128 IYGSTNDALPFE
+128 IYGSTNDSLPFE
-140 NRIYEIVERI
+140 NRIYEIAERI

-201 DMTEFLDDFT
+201 DMTEFADDFT

-247 RYDRELLHNKSVAK
+247 RYDRALLQNRRYIGNHN
-261 ENKSTERVIREED
+261 
-274 FVIGIDSNTG
+274 
-284 DWFIY
+284 
-289 DNVTTSNICYCDSEE
+289 
-304 HAKEHIRWM
+304 H
-313 VANNQFYKTERAVA
+313 TERAVA
-327 RHESDIRKE
+327 GHESDIRKE
-336 RGLSDSQSDIFGA
+336 RRLSDSESDTFGA
-349 GRNNADEIRSVAEE
+349 GRNVADEIRSVAEE

-368 QEGDLHGTSFER
+368 QEGDLHGTSSER
-380 RTADTLPGDTG
+380 RTDDTLHGDTG
-391 TGRGEVRGADT
+391 TGRGEVRGVDT
-402 EVVEEPNRDGG
+402 EVDEEPDHDGG
-413 TETEQS
+413 TETERS
-419 DAVDE
+419 AAMDE

-435 DRSKGTGLSVAE
+435 DRSEGTGLSVAE
-447 LEQYAPPAG
+447 LEQYEPPAD

-480 EMPSERFLFGTI
+480 EMPSDRFLFGTI

-497 EEILRTGGGKENS
+497 EEILRTGGGKKNS

-522 TPEEMAAFLQ
+522 TPEEMTAFLQ

-540 GFQLGGEQ
+540 GFQFGGEQ

-553 NKDGMYAAHG
+553 NKGGMYAAHG
-563 TSAFEHTE
+563 TSALEHTE
-571 AHLSWSAVESVIRGQ
+571 VHLSWSAVESVIRGQ
-586 IEAGSYIDSNEAY
+586 IEAGSYVDSNEAY
-599 LADQFVR
+599 LAEQFVR
-606 KELADMLFFYFRDS
+606 KEFADMLFFYYRDS
-620 VGTFPEELGISG
+620 VGAFPEKLGFDG
-632 YNYPGEH
+632 YDYPLQH
-639 EYIVD
+639 ERITD
-644 MLTQED
+644 MLSNGED
-650 EVRKVIAQMDRTI
+650 VQRIVEQMDQTLQQVDAGEI
-663 QRVEKGELEYRF
+663 QYRF
-675 RLAKDPKELR
+675 RLIKDPKELR

-692 NERVEFPLSEEVNVV
+692 KEKVSYPLPEEVKVAV
-707 TEDFITADEI
+707 EDFITADEI
-717 DHTLSKG
+717 DHTLTRG
-724 SGFVHGSFRIYDF
+724 SGFEHGSFRIYDF

-755 GTGGASHALAGS
+755 GTGGTSHALAGS
-767 GHSYKDY
+767 DHSYKDY

-831 KALQQAKEELGSVK
+831 KALQQAKEELDEVI
-845 DTPEMEESVPVSE
+845 DEPEILSE
-858 SDILQET
+858 NNASE
-865 ESQSPIQSPSD
+865 D
-876 ISAENYVISDME
+876 ISAENYVISDIE
-888 LGVGTA
+888 LGVGTT

-906 TLETIESEKRPATN
+906 TLETIESEKRLATN

-944 AWAKEYAELKPLL
+944 AWAKEYAELKTLL

-1021 GVELDGL
+1021 GVELDSL

-1094 VRPGGVIAFITSKGT
+1094 VRPGGVIAFVTSKGT

-1162 EPDWVHLSQDENGIA
+1162 EPDWVHLSQDKNGIA

-1224 IEGSYEEIELEE
+1224 VKGSYEEIELEE
-1236 LNEELTAEVIPAVP
+1236 LNEELTVEVILAVP
-1250 EVKNFSYALID
+1250 EVKNFSYALIN

-1411 DEDTLI
+1411 DEDTLV

-1440 SGNVRSKL
+1440 SGNVRNKL

-1460 YVVNA
+1460 YAVNV

-1509 LNRDVTKIQ
+1509 LNRDVIKIQ

-1533 DYGNSLVNMTY
+1533 DFGNALVNMTY

-1576 RRVLNKKETTIAA
+1576 KRVLNKKETTIAA

-1628 YDGSHLKFP
+1628 YDGSHLVFP

-1759 ERQTSI
+1759 ERQTAI

-1855 QKPSDM
+1855 QKSSDM

-1987 EMVASLAERAEA
+1987 EMVALLAERAEA

-2039 KVNVLVQKA
+2039 KVNALVQKA

-2056 VDKSAQLI
+2056 ADKSAQLI
-2064 FCDLSTPKTVGK
+2064 FCDLSTPKIVGK
-2076 TIAGDGNDM
+2076 TTAVDGEKIV
-2085 LEAEVF
+2085 EAEVF
-2091 DDVYHDIKRKLVN
+2091 DDVYHDIKRKLMN

-2312 DKDNFSMKVGNRIF
+2312 DKDNFFMKVGNRIF

-2337 AMCQEMDSLQQTVE
+2337 AMCQEMDSLQQMVE

-2401 GMAGE
+2401 GMAGK
-2406 LSESETKLNNV
+2406 LSEAETKLNNV

-2430 PFPAEE
+2430 PFSAEE
-2436 ELKENMERLAE
+2436 ELKEKMERLAE

-2457 DETPVLENEPTV
+2457 GETPVLENEPTV

-2619 QSREPTETR
+2619 RSREPTETR

>member
-140 NRIYEIVERI
+140 NRIYEIAERI

-201 DMTEFLDDFT
+201 DMTEFADDLT

-247 RYDRELLHNKSVAK
+247 RYDRALLQNRRYIGNHN
-261 ENKSTERVIREED
+261 
-274 FVIGIDSNTG
+274 
-284 DWFIY
+284 
-289 DNVTTSNICYCDSEE
+289 
-304 HAKEHIRWM
+304 H
-313 VANNQFYKTERAVA
+313 TERAVA
-327 RHESDIRKE
+327 GHESDIRKE
-336 RGLSDSQSDIFGA
+336 WRLSDSESDTFGA
-349 GRNNADEIRSVAEE
+349 RRNVADEIRSVAEE

-368 QEGDLHGTSFER
+368 QEGDLHGTSSER

-391 TGRGEVRGADT
+391 TGRGEVRGVDT
-402 EVVEEPNRDGG
+402 AVVEEPDRDGG
-413 TETEQS
+413 TETERS
-419 DAVDE
+419 AAVDE

-435 DRSKGTGLSVAE
+435 DRSEGTGLSVAE
-447 LEQYAPPAG
+447 LEQYEPPAD

-480 EMPSERFLFGTI
+480 EMPSDRFLFGTI

-497 EEILRTGGGKENS
+497 EEILRTGGGKKNS

-522 TPEEMAAFLQ
+522 TPEEMADFLQ

-563 TSAFEHTE
+563 TSAFEDTE
-571 AHLSWSAVESVIRGQ
+571 VHLSWSVVESVIRGQ
-586 IEAGSYIDSNEAY
+586 IEAGSYIDSKEAY

-620 VGTFPEELGISG
+620 VGTFPEELGIRG

-644 MLTQED
+644 MLAKEY

-675 RLAKDPKELR
+675 RLAKDPQELR

-692 NERVEFPLSEEVNVV
+692 NERVEFPLPEDINVV

-724 SGFVHGSFRIYDF
+724 SGFVHGNFRIYDF

-755 GTGGASHALAGS
+755 GTGGTSHALAGS
-767 GHSYKDY
+767 DRSFKDY

-779 KLSKGSIF
+779 KLRKGSIM

-795 SWQVVAKRIG
+795 SWNVVAKRIE
-805 KLIKEDRYLTPAAK
+805 KLMKEDRYLTPAAK
-819 EKYIQYKQEQKE
+819 EKYTQYKQEQKE
-831 KALQQAKEELGSVK
+831 KALQQAKEELDEVIGE
-845 DTPEMEESVPVSE
+845 PEVLLENNASE
-858 SDILQET
+858 
-865 ESQSPIQSPSD
+865 D

-888 LGVGTA
+888 LGVGTT

-944 AWAKEYAELKPLL
+944 AWAKEYAELKTLL

-1021 GVELDGL
+1021 GVELDSL

-1046 YEKTTFPNDFFDAA
+1046 YEKTAFPNDFFDAA

-1205 CVPDDSLPFDEQLQ
+1205 CVPDDSLPFEEQLQ

-1236 LNEELTAEVIPAVP
+1236 LNEELIAEVIPAVP

-1279 GMLERIKGMVAIR
+1279 GMLERIQGMVAIR

-1305 YPDEQIHSRQKQ
+1305 YQDEQIHSRQKQ

-1411 DEDTLI
+1411 DKDTLI
-1417 DELTGIIFKNPL
+1417 DELTGIIFKNPF

-1440 SGNVRSKL
+1440 SGNVRNKL
-1448 EAAETFAKNEPM
+1448 EVAETFAKNEPM
-1460 YVVNA
+1460 YAVNV

-1509 LNRDVTKIQ
+1509 LNRDVIKIQ

-1533 DYGNSLVNMTY
+1533 DFGNSLVNMTY

-1576 RRVLNKKETTIAA
+1576 KRVLNKKETTIAA

-1628 YDGSHLKFP
+1628 YDGSHLVFL

-1759 ERQTSI
+1759 ERQTAI

-1855 QKPSDM
+1855 QKSSDM

-1897 YLQYDTLQRMG
+1897 YLQYDMLQRMG

-2039 KVNVLVQKA
+2039 KVNALVQKA

-2056 VDKSAQLI
+2056 ADKSAQLI
-2064 FCDLSTPKTVGK
+2064 FCDLSTPKIVGK
-2076 TIAGDGNDM
+2076 TTAADGEKIV
-2085 LEAEVF
+2085 EAEVF
-2091 DDVYHDIKRKLVN
+2091 DDVYHDIKRKLMN

-2287 QIEVLQERIRGFQT
+2287 QIEILQERIRGFQT

-2337 AMCQEMDSLQQTVE
+2337 AMCQEMDSLQQMVE

-2401 GMAGE
+2401 GMAGK
-2406 LSESETKLNNV
+2406 LSEAETKLNNV

-2436 ELKENMERLAE
+2436 ELKEKMERLAE

-2457 DETPVLENEPTV
+2457 GGTPVLENEPTV

-2510 VCFSSEQNAESLDS
+2510 VCFSSEQNAESFDS
-2524 EEMQKQMSEYM
+2524 NEMQKQMAEYM

-2619 QSREPTETR
+2619 RSREPTETR

>member
-1 MTKYV
+1 M
-6 KISVLARETAKK
+6 
-18 VCRGREQWIRY
+18 
-29 LDVASRLY
+29 
-37 KYPFE
+37 
-42 DQLLIYAQRP
+42 
-52 DATACASLEMWN
+52 
-64 ERMFCWV
+64 
-71 NRGAKGIA
+71 
-79 LIDGESERPKLRYVF
+79 
-94 DVSDVHKARRIGKDP
+94 
-109 FIWHLR
+109 
-115 EEHKEV
+115 
-121 VLAELEH
+121 
-128 IYGSTNDALPFE
+128 
-140 NRIYEIVERI
+140 
-150 AEDFYEE
+150 
-157 AVDEVIDEAANSF
+157 
-170 LEDLDGDAVAVRFRE
+170 
-185 MLVQS
+185 
-190 VSYTILKRCGC
+190 
-201 DMTEFLDDFT
+201 
-211 FDYIHEFNT
+211 
-220 LRTLS
+220 
-225 VLGSTTSEL
+225 
-234 CEPVLIRIGRTIA
+234 
-247 RYDRELLHNKSVAK
+247 
-261 ENKSTERVIREED
+261 
-274 FVIGIDSNTG
+274 
-284 DWFIY
+284 
-289 DNVTTSNICYCDSEE
+289 
-304 HAKEHIRWM
+304 
-313 VANNQFYKTERAVA
+313 
-327 RHESDIRKE
+327 
-336 RGLSDSQSDIFGA
+336 
-349 GRNNADEIRSVAEE
+349 
-363 LSEKP
+363 
-368 QEGDLHGTSFER
+368 
-380 RTADTLPGDTG
+380 
-391 TGRGEVRGADT
+391 
-402 EVVEEPNRDGG
+402 
-413 TETEQS
+413 
-419 DAVDE
+419 DE
-424 RDEPDLSAGGG
+424 RDAPDLSAGGG
-435 DRSKGTGLSVAE
+435 DRSEGTGLSVAE
-447 LEQYAPPAG
+447 LEQYEPPAD

-480 EMPSERFLFGTI
+480 EMPSDRFLFGTI

-522 TPEEMAAFLQ
+522 TPEEMADFLQ

-571 AHLSWSAVESVIRGQ
+571 AHLSWNAVESVIRGQ
-586 IEAGSYIDSNEAY
+586 IEAGNYIDSNEAY

-606 KELADMLFFYFRDS
+606 NELADMLFFYFRDS

-755 GTGGASHALAGS
+755 GTGGSSHALAGS
-767 GHSYKDY
+767 DHSYKDY

-819 EKYIQYKQEQKE
+819 EKYTQYKQEQKE
-831 KALQQAKEELGSVK
+831 KALQQAKEELDEVI
-845 DTPEMEESVPVSE
+845 DEPEILSE
-858 SDILQET
+858 NNASE
-865 ESQSPIQSPSD
+865 D

-920 EEQEVL
+920 EEREVL

-933 GLADAFDETKS
+933 GLADAFDETKN
-944 AWAKEYAELKPLL
+944 AWAKEYAELKTLL
-957 SEEEYISAR
+957 LEEEYISAR

-1021 GVELDGL
+1021 GVELDSL

-1046 YEKTTFPNDFFDAA
+1046 YEKTSFPNDFFDAA

-1190 GSMEMVSGPYGMEST
+1190 GSMEMVSGPYGIEST
-1205 CVPDDSLPFDEQLQ
+1205 CVPDDSLPFEEQLQ

-1236 LNEELTAEVIPAVP
+1236 LNEEMTVEVIPAVP
-1250 EVKNFSYALID
+1250 EVKNFSYVLID

-1292 DCTQELIRLQLED
+1292 DCTRELIRLQLED

-1411 DEDTLI
+1411 DKDTLI

-1440 SGNVRSKL
+1440 SGNVRNKL

-1460 YVVNA
+1460 YAVNV

-1509 LNRDVTKIQ
+1509 LNRDVIKIQ

-1533 DYGNSLVNMTY
+1533 DFGNALVNMTY

-1576 RRVLNKKETTIAA
+1576 KRVLNKKETTIAA

-1609 RNELVSKYNVLFNS
+1609 RNELVGKYNVLFNS

-1759 ERQTSI
+1759 ERQTAI

-1855 QKPSDM
+1855 QKSSDM

-1999 VRDRRVEPHEDN
+1999 VRDRRVEPHVDN

-2039 KVNVLVQKA
+2039 KVNALVQKA

-2056 VDKSAQLI
+2056 ADKSAQLI
-2064 FCDLSTPKTVGK
+2064 FCDLSTPKIVGK

-2091 DDVYHDIKRKLVN
+2091 DDVYHEIKRKLMN

-2154 RLVALHHLDVPWR
+2154 HLVALHHLDVPWR

-2287 QIEVLQERIRGFQT
+2287 QIEILQERIRGFQT

-2337 AMCQEMDSLQQTVE
+2337 AMCQEMDSLQQMVE
-2351 IGEYAGMK
+2351 IGEYAGMR

-2401 GMAGE
+2401 GMAGK
-2406 LSESETKLNNV
+2406 LSEAETKLNNV

-2436 ELKENMERLAE
+2436 ELKEKMERLAE

-2457 DETPVLENEPTV
+2457 GGTPVLENEPTV

-2510 VCFSSEQNAESLDS
+2510 VCFSSEQNAESFDS
-2524 EEMQKQMSEYM
+2524 NEMQKQMAEYM

-2619 QSREPTETR
+2619 RSREPTETR

>member
-1 MTKYV
+1 MTKYI

-140 NRIYEIVERI
+140 NRIYEIAERI

-201 DMTEFLDDFT
+201 DMTEFADDFT

-247 RYDRELLHNKSVAK
+247 RYDRALLQNRTYTGNHN
-261 ENKSTERVIREED
+261 
-274 FVIGIDSNTG
+274 
-284 DWFIY
+284 
-289 DNVTTSNICYCDSEE
+289 
-304 HAKEHIRWM
+304 H
-313 VANNQFYKTERAVA
+313 TERAVA
-327 RHESDIRKE
+327 GHESDIRKE
-336 RGLSDSQSDIFGA
+336 RRLSDSQSDTFGA
-349 GRNNADEIRSVAEE
+349 RRNDADEIRSVAEE

-368 QEGDLHGTSFER
+368 QEGDLHGISSER
-380 RTADTLPGDTG
+380 RTADTLSGDTG

-435 DRSKGTGLSVAE
+435 DRSEGTGLSVAE
-447 LEQYAPPAG
+447 LEQYEPPAD

-480 EMPSERFLFGTI
+480 EMPSDRFLFGTI
-492 TAGQI
+492 TAEQI

-510 RKRIYHKYQTGK
+510 RKRIYHKYQIGK
-522 TPEEMAAFLQ
+522 TPEEMTAFLQ

-540 GFQLGGEQ
+540 GFQFGGEQ

-553 NKDGMYAAHG
+553 NQDGMYAAHG

-571 AHLSWSAVESVIRGQ
+571 VHLSWSAVESVIRGQ

-599 LADQFVR
+599 LAEQFVR
-606 KELADMLFFYFRDS
+606 KEFADMLFFYYRDS
-620 VGTFPEELGISG
+620 VGAFPEKLGFDG
-632 YNYPGEH
+632 YDYPVQH
-639 EYIVD
+639 ERITD
-644 MLTQED
+644 MLSNGED
-650 EVRKVIAQMDRTI
+650 VQRIVEQMDQTLQQVDAGEI
-663 QRVEKGELEYRF
+663 QYRF
-675 RLAKDPKELR
+675 RLIKDPKELR

-692 NERVEFPLSEEVNVV
+692 NEKVSYPLPEEVKVAV
-707 TEDFITADEI
+707 EDFITADEI
-717 DHTLSKG
+717 DHTLTRG
-724 SGFVHGSFRIYDF
+724 SGFEHGSFRIYDF

-755 GTGGASHALAGS
+755 GTGGTSHALAGS
-767 GHSYKDY
+767 DRSFKDY

-779 KLSKGSIF
+779 KLRKGSIM

-795 SWQVVAKRIG
+795 SWNVVAKRIE
-805 KLIKEDRYLTPAAK
+805 KLMKEDRYLTPAAK
-819 EKYIQYKQEQKE
+819 EKYTQYKQGQKE
-831 KALQQAKEELGSVK
+831 KALQQAKEELDEVIGE
-845 DTPEMEESVPVSE
+845 PEVLLENNVSE
-858 SDILQET
+858 
-865 ESQSPIQSPSD
+865 D

-944 AWAKEYAELKPLL
+944 AWAKEYAELKTLL

-1021 GVELDGL
+1021 GVELDSL

-1046 YEKTTFPNDFFDAA
+1046 YEKTAFPNDFFDAA

-1094 VRPGGVIAFITSKGT
+1094 VRPGGMIAFITSKGT

-1205 CVPDDSLPFDEQLQ
+1205 CVPDDSLPFEEQLQ

-1236 LNEELTAEVIPAVP
+1236 LNEELTVEVIPAVP

-1292 DCTQELIRLQLED
+1292 DCTRELIRLQLED

-1332 YSKTNKRAFHQD
+1332 FSKTNKRAFHQD

-1399 IDFEYMSELSGK
+1399 IDFEYMSKLSGK
-1411 DEDTLI
+1411 DKDTLI

-1440 SGNVRSKL
+1440 SGNVRNKL

-1460 YVVNA
+1460 YAVNV

-1509 LNRDVTKIQ
+1509 LNRDVIKIQ

-1533 DYGNSLVNMTY
+1533 DFGNALVNMTY

-1576 RRVLNKKETTIAA
+1576 KRVLNKKETTIAA

-1759 ERQTSI
+1759 ERQTAI

-1855 QKPSDM
+1855 QKSSDM

-1926 ELAPEGTGYRA
+1926 ELAPEGYT
-1937 KTRFAKFYNLP
+1937 
-1948 ELIALFKE
+1948 
-1956 CADIQTPDMLNL
+1956 
-1968 PIPKAEYENVVLQP
+1968 
-1982 SEHQK
+1982 
-1987 EMVASLAERAEA
+1987 
-1999 VRDRRVEPHEDN
+1999 
-2011 MLKITNDGRKLAL
+2011 
-2024 DQRLINPLLPDEEHS
+2024 
-2039 KVNVLVQKA
+2039 
-2048 YEIWDRTK
+2048 
-2056 VDKSAQLI
+2056 
-2064 FCDLSTPKTVGK
+2064 
-2076 TIAGDGNDM
+2076 
-2085 LEAEVF
+2085 
-2091 DDVYHDIKRKLVN
+2091 
-2104 RGVPEEEIAFI
+2104 
-2115 HEANTELRK
+2115 
-2124 TELFGKVRSGQV
+2124 
-2136 RFLIGSTQKM
+2136 LIG
-2146 GAGTNVQD
+2146 
-2154 RLVALHHLDVPWR
+2154 R
-2167 PSDIEQQE
+2167 
-2175 GRILRQGNRN
+2175 
-2185 DTVSIFRYV
+2185 
-2194 TEGTFDSYSWQVIEN
+2194 
-2209 KQKFISQIM
+2209 
-2218 TSKSPVRSCEDVDE
+2218 
-2232 AALTYAEVKALATGN
+2232 
-2247 PYIKEKMDLDIQ
+2247 
-2259 VSRLKLM
+2259 
-2266 KANHTSQIYRLEDNI
+2266 
-2281 AKNYPK
+2281 
-2287 QIEVLQERIRGFQT
+2287 
-2301 DMETV
+2301 
-2306 RKNLPA
+2306 
-2312 DKDNFSMKVGNRIF
+2312 
-2326 TDKKEAGTAIL
+2326 
-2337 AMCQEMDSLQQTVE
+2337 
-2351 IGEYAGMK
+2351 
-2359 MKVTFDSFN
+2359 
-2368 RKFVMSLKGELS
+2368 
-2380 HNFELGS
+2380 
-2387 DAFGNITRLHNVLD
+2387 
-2401 GMAGE
+2401 
-2406 LSESETKLNNV
+2406 
-2417 THQLETAK
+2417 
-2425 MEVQK
+2425 
-2430 PFPAEE
+2430 
-2436 ELKENMERLAE
+2436 
-2447 LDALLNMDEK
+2447 
-2457 DETPVLENEPTV
+2457 
-2469 TPLGEWLLE
+2469 
-2478 HLLPEFMEEYEMT
+2478 
-2491 EERAR
+2491 
-2496 EVLLDALPEEESEV
+2496 
-2510 VCFSSEQNAESLDS
+2510 
-2524 EEMQKQMSEYM
+2524 
-2535 DGDFYAIPVSDTEY
+2535 
-2549 LIAPKVEQ
+2549 
-2557 DSVIYLRSILSQ
+2557 
-2569 LGDSVLSSPA
+2569 
-2579 MKSHAAYEY
+2579 
-2588 DSGTNRMKPFD
+2588 
-2599 HMRILR
+2599 
-2605 GLCAV
+2605 
-2610 GEERHIYHA
+2610 
-2619 QSREPTETR
+2619 
-2628 TSNLAQVH
+2628 

>member
-1 MTKYV
+1 MTKYI

-94 DVSDVHKARRIGKDP
+94 DMSDVHKARRIGKDP

-128 IYGSTNDALPFE
+128 IYGSTNASLPFE
-140 NRIYEIVERI
+140 NRIYEIAERI

-201 DMTEFLDDFT
+201 DMTEFADDFT

-247 RYDRELLHNKSVAK
+247 RYDRALLQNRRYTGNHN
-261 ENKSTERVIREED
+261 
-274 FVIGIDSNTG
+274 
-284 DWFIY
+284 
-289 DNVTTSNICYCDSEE
+289 
-304 HAKEHIRWM
+304 H
-313 VANNQFYKTERAVA
+313 TERAVA
-327 RHESDIRKE
+327 GHESDIRKE
-336 RGLSDSQSDIFGA
+336 RGLSDSKSDTFGA

-363 LSEKP
+363 LSEKS
-368 QEGDLHGTSFER
+368 QEGDLHGTSSER

-391 TGRGEVRGADT
+391 TGRGEVRGTGT
-402 EVVEEPNRDGG
+402 EVVEEPDRDGG
-413 TETEQS
+413 TETERS
-419 DAVDE
+419 AAVDE
-424 RDEPDLSAGGG
+424 GDEPDLSAGRG
-435 DRSKGTGLSVAE
+435 DRSEGTGLSVEE
-447 LEQYAPPAG
+447 LEQYEPPAD

-480 EMPSERFLFGTI
+480 EMPSDRFLFGTI

-522 TPEEMAAFLQ
+522 TPEEMEAFLQ

-571 AHLSWSAVESVIRGQ
+571 VHLSWSAVESVIRGQ
-586 IEAGSYIDSNEAY
+586 IEAGNYIDSNEAY

-606 KELADMLFFYFRDS
+606 KELADMLFFYYRDS
-620 VGTFPEELGISG
+620 VGAFPEKLGFDG
-632 YNYPGEH
+632 YDYPVQH
-639 EYIVD
+639 ERITD
-644 MLTQED
+644 MLANGED
-650 EVRKVIAQMDRTI
+650 VQRIVEQMDRTLQQVDAGEI
-663 QRVEKGELEYRF
+663 QYCF
-675 RLAKDPKELR
+675 RLIKDPKELR

-692 NERVEFPLSEEVNVV
+692 TEKVSYPLPEEVKVAV
-707 TEDFITADEI
+707 EDFITADEI
-717 DHTLSKG
+717 DHTLTRG
-724 SGFVHGSFRIYDF
+724 SGFEHGSFRIYDF

-755 GTGGASHALAGS
+755 GTGGTSHALAGS
-767 GHSYKDY
+767 DRSFKDY

-779 KLSKGSIF
+779 KLRKGSIM

-795 SWQVVAKRIG
+795 SWNIVAKRIE
-805 KLIKEDRYLTPAAK
+805 KLMKEDRYLLAEDK
-819 EKYIQYKQEQKE
+819 VKYAQYKQKQEE
-831 KALQQAKEELGSVK
+831 KALQQAKEELGTVADETEIVSE
-845 DTPEMEESVPVSE
+845 EMETLSEEDISPLEESVPVSE
-858 SDILQET
+858 NDILQET
-865 ESQSPIQSPSD
+865 ESQSPIQNQLD

-906 TLETIESEKRPATN
+906 TLETIESEKRLATN

-944 AWAKEYAELKPLL
+944 AWAKEYAELKTLL

-1021 GVELDGL
+1021 GVELDSL

-1041 ITVDG
+1041 ITGDG
-1046 YEKTTFPNDFFDAA
+1046 YEKTAFPNDFFDAA

-1075 YDKYNFLIHDYF
+1075 YDKFNFLIHDYF

-1094 VRPGGVIAFITSKGT
+1094 VRPGGVIAFVTSKGT

-1205 CVPDDSLPFDEQLQ
+1205 CVPDDSIPFEEQLQ

-1266 RENSLMRPVEASE
+1266 RENSLMRPVEAFE
-1279 GMLERIKGMVAIR
+1279 GMIERIKGMVAIR
-1292 DCTQELIRLQLED
+1292 DCTRELIRLQLED

-1332 YSKTNKRAFHQD
+1332 FSKTNKRAFHQD
-1344 SSYCLLCSLEKQ
+1344 SSYCLICSLEKQ

-1370 KRTIKKAEVVTSV
+1370 KRTIKKAEVVNSV

-1411 DEDTLI
+1411 DKDTLI

-1440 SGNVRSKL
+1440 SGNVRNKL

-1460 YVVNA
+1460 YAVNV

-1509 LNRDVTKIQ
+1509 LNRDVIKIQ

-1533 DYGNSLVNMTY
+1533 DFGNALVNMTY

-1576 RRVLNKKETTIAA
+1576 KRVLNKKETTIAA

-1759 ERQTSI
+1759 ERQTAI

-1855 QKPSDM
+1855 QKSSDM

-1987 EMVASLAERAEA
+1987 EMVASLAGRAEA

-2039 KVNVLVQKA
+2039 KVNALVQKA

-2056 VDKSAQLI
+2056 ADKSAQLI
-2064 FCDLSTPKTVGK
+2064 FCDLSTPKIVGK
-2076 TIAGDGNDM
+2076 TTAADGEKIV
-2085 LEAEVF
+2085 EAEVF
-2091 DDVYHDIKRKLVN
+2091 DDVYHDIKRKLMN

-2287 QIEVLQERIRGFQT
+2287 QIEILQERIRGFQT

-2306 RKNLPA
+2306 QKNLPA

-2337 AMCQEMDSLQQTVE
+2337 AMCQEMDSLQQMVE

-2387 DAFGNITRLHNVLD
+2387 DAFGNITRLHNVLG

-2406 LSESETKLNNV
+2406 LSEAETKLNNV
-2417 THQLETAK
+2417 AHQLETAK
-2425 MEVQK
+2425 IEVQK

-2436 ELKENMERLAE
+2436 ELKEKMERLAE

-2457 DETPVLENEPTV
+2457 GETQVLENEPTV

-2510 VCFSSEQNAESLDS
+2510 VCFSSEQNTENFDS
-2524 EEMQKQMSEYM
+2524 EEMQKQMAEYM

-2619 QSREPTETR
+2619 RSREPTETR